1 MDHLVHLIKHCK
13 MTLLSIAI
21 LITSLFS
28 STATV
33 LATTPRSGVA
43 AGEVQVTG
51 VTVNKNDV
59 KAGQKVNVG
68 ITFEGGQ
75 NVQPGKTITIDLPQ
89 NTTNLAGLH
98 GVTGT
103 INIDGTYN
111 GQIVKNVATAT
122 ISADKVTIKFNDSV
136 TQLPN
141 GFTGNFHFDA
151 EAQAAQSSTDKKQPV
166 TININGHT
174 VVINVETGTTP
185 VGPGVSSLKPVD
197 VSKLYINKGGY
208 FGKDGKIN
216 WGIDGTTPAPISSDV
231 TITDTPSGNIKAPI
245 DPNSW
250 TIRVTAANGLSQ
262 FFTLQQ
268 AKDELRA
275 KVTFDQKG
283 GFTAV
288 FPADVLQN
296 TKWHIQYQA
305 VPEKTP
311 TNGDT
316 FDNHAQIKY
325 DQIVKDT
332 DKTVQY
338 KQNMGGEIVGFD
350 SGNLTLQKQ
359 DGDTKVLLSGAQF
372 TLYKDGTV
380 VDTKTT
386 GKDGKVVFNNLTDGN
401 YTLKETKVPAGY
413 QVSNKEYHFTI
424 SKGQLTNS
432 DLPKN
437 FILPNYKMASSSS
450 AVKSSSKASSKKS
463 SSAKSSS
470 VESSSKKSSAV
481 KSSSKASSK
490 KSSAVKSSSKASSK
504 KSSAVKSSSKA
515 SSKKSSSA
523 KSSSV
528 ESSSKKSSAVKS
540 SSKASSK
547 KSSAVKSSSKAS
559 SKKSSSA
566 KSSSVESSSKK
577 SSAVK
582 SSSKASSKKSSV
594 VKSSSKAS
602 SKKSSAVKSSSKAS
616 SKKSSAVKSS
626 SKASSKKS
634 SAVKSSSKASS
645 KKSSAVKSSSEA
657 SSKKS
662 SVVKSSSK
670 ASSKKS
676 SAVKSSS
683 KASSKKSSSAKSSS
697 VESSSSKKA
706 SSESSVSVVVSNSSS
721 IKKGSEHHR
730 TDHSRSMNTK
740 SSLVSSSS
748 KKNTEKSSSVES
760 SSKKNTEK
768 SSSVAST
775 SSSKKNTEES
785 SVMSSSTNGSAKESS
800 TNDHKQGSSESNGKE
815 AQSSNGHKAGVVV
828 TNNNNGNGNN
838 TGHGQG
844 NGRGNGNGN
853 GSSYGSGL
861 PQTGETQLTISL
873 IAGVAI
879 LAGVAGATVLNK
891 KKK

>member
-1 MDHLVHLIKHCK
+1 

-43 AGEVQVTG
+43 AGDVQVTG

-111 GQIVKNVATAT
+111 GQTVKDVATAT
-122 ISADKVTIKFNDSV
+122 ISADKVTIKFNQSV

-151 EAQAAQSSTDKKQPV
+151 EAEAAQNSSDQKQPV
-166 TININGHT
+166 TIDINGHT
-174 VVINVETGTTP
+174 VVINVEHNTTP
-185 VGPGVSSLKPVD
+185 VGPGVSSLTPVD
-197 VSKLYINKGGY
+197 VSKVYINKGGY

-245 DPNSW
+245 NPSSW
-250 TIRVTAANGLSQ
+250 TIRVTAADGLSQ
-262 FFTLQQ
+262 LFTLQQ

-275 KVTFDQKG
+275 KITFDQNG

-288 FPADVLQN
+288 FPADVLEN

-305 VPEKTP
+305 VPTKTP
-311 TNGDT
+311 TNGDS

-338 KQNMGGEIVGFD
+338 KQNMGGAIAGFD
-350 SGNLTLQKQ
+350 SGKLTIEKQ
-359 DGDTKVLLSGAQF
+359 DGNTKVLLPGAQF
-372 TLYKDGTV
+372 TLYKDGAV
-380 VDTKTT
+380 VSTQTT
-386 GKDGKVVFNNLTDGN
+386 DKSGKAVFNNLTDGN
-401 YTLKETKVPAGY
+401 YTLKETKAPAGY
-413 QVSNKEYHFTI
+413 QLSNKEYHFTI

-432 DLPKN
+432 DLPKS

-450 AVKSSSKASSKKS
+450 AAS
-463 SSAKSSS
+463 
-470 VESSSKKSSAV
+470 
-481 KSSSKASSK
+481 SSSKASSK

-504 KSSAVKSSSKA
+504 TSSAVKSSSKA
-515 SSKKSSSA
+515 SSKTSSAVKSSSNA
-523 KSSSV
+523 SSKKSSSVKSSSV
-528 ESSSKKSSAVKS
+528 ESSSKKSSSV
-540 SSKASSK
+540 
-547 KSSAVKSSSKAS
+547 
-559 SKKSSSA
+559 
-566 KSSSVESSSKK
+566 KSSSVE
-577 SSAVK
+577 
-582 SSSKASSKKSSV
+582 
-594 VKSSSKAS
+594 
-602 SKKSSAVKSSSKAS
+602 
-616 SKKSSAVKSS
+616 
-626 SKASSKKS
+626 
-634 SAVKSSSKASS
+634 
-645 KKSSAVKSSSEA
+645 
-657 SSKKS
+657 
-662 SVVKSSSK
+662 
-670 ASSKKS
+670 
-676 SAVKSSS
+676 
-683 KASSKKSSSAKSSS
+683 
-697 VESSSSKKA
+697 
-706 SSESSVSVVVSNSSS
+706 
-721 IKKGSEHHR
+721 
-730 TDHSRSMNTK
+730 
-740 SSLVSSSS
+740 SSS

-768 SSSVAST
+768 SSSVE
-775 SSSKKNTEES
+775 SSSKKNTEKSSSVES
-785 SVMSSSTNGSAKESS
+785 SSKKSSSVKSSSVESSSKKSSSVKSSSVESSSKKNTEKSSSVVSSSTNGSAKESS
-800 TNDHKQGSSESNGKE
+800 ASGHKQELSSVSNGKE
-815 AQSSNGHKAGVVV
+815 GQSSNGHKAGVVV
-828 TNNNNGNGNN
+828 TNNNNGKGNN
-838 TGHGQG
+838 TGNGQG
-844 NGRGNGNGN
+844 NGNGSGNGNGN

-879 LAGVAGATVLNK
+879 LAGVAGAAVLNK
-891 KKK
+891 KKR

>member
-515 SSKKSSSA
+515 SSKKSS
-523 KSSSV
+523 
-528 ESSSKKSSAVKS
+528 
-540 SSKASSK
+540 
-547 KSSAVKSSSKAS
+547 AVKSSSKAS

-566 KSSSVESSSKK
+566 KSSSVES
-577 SSAVK
+577 
-582 SSSKASSKKSSV
+582 
-594 VKSSSKAS
+594 S

>member
-1 MDHLVHLIKHCK
+1 MDHLAHLIKHCK

-43 AGEVQVTG
+43 AGDVQVTG

-111 GQIVKNVATAT
+111 GQTVKDVATAT
-122 ISADKVTIKFNDSV
+122 ISADKVTIKFNQSV

-151 EAQAAQSSTDKKQPV
+151 EAEAAQNSSDQKQPV
-166 TININGHT
+166 TIDINGHT
-174 VVINVETGTTP
+174 VVINVEHNTTP
-185 VGPGVSSLKPVD
+185 VGPGVSSLTPVD
-197 VSKLYINKGGY
+197 VSKVYINKGGY

-245 DPNSW
+245 NPSSW
-250 TIRVTAANGLSQ
+250 TIRVTAADGLSQ
-262 FFTLQQ
+262 LFTLQQ

-275 KVTFDQKG
+275 KITFDQNG

-288 FPADVLQN
+288 FPADVLEN

-305 VPEKTP
+305 VPTKTP
-311 TNGDT
+311 TNGDS

-338 KQNMGGEIVGFD
+338 KQNMGGAIAGFD
-350 SGNLTLQKQ
+350 SGKLTIEKQ
-359 DGDTKVLLSGAQF
+359 DGNTKVLLPGAQF
-372 TLYKDGTV
+372 TLYKDGAV
-380 VDTKTT
+380 VSTQTT
-386 GKDGKVVFNNLTDGN
+386 DKSGKAVFNNLTDGN
-401 YTLKETKVPAGY
+401 YTLKETKAPAGY
-413 QVSNKEYHFTI
+413 QLSNKEYHFTI

-432 DLPKN
+432 DLPKS

-450 AVKSSSKASSKKS
+450 AVKSSSNASSKTSSAVKSSSNASSKTSSAVKSSSNASSKKS
-463 SSAKSSS
+463 SAVKSSS
-470 VESSSKKSSAV
+470 NASSKTSSAV

-515 SSKKSSSA
+515 SSKTSSAVKSSS
-523 KSSSV
+523 KV
-528 ESSSKKSSAVKS
+528 SSKTSSAVKS
-540 SSKASSK
+540 SSKASGKTSSAVKSSSK
-547 KSSAVKSSSKAS
+547 ALSKTSSAVKSSSKALSKTSSAVKSSSKAS
-559 SKKSSSA
+559 SKKSSSV

-577 SSAVK
+577 SS
-582 SSSKASSKKSSV
+582 SV
-594 VKSSSKAS
+594 
-602 SKKSSAVKSSSKAS
+602 
-616 SKKSSAVKSS
+616 
-626 SKASSKKS
+626 
-634 SAVKSSSKASS
+634 
-645 KKSSAVKSSSEA
+645 
-657 SSKKS
+657 
-662 SVVKSSSK
+662 
-670 ASSKKS
+670 
-676 SAVKSSS
+676 
-683 KASSKKSSSAKSSS
+683 KSSS
-697 VESSSSKKA
+697 VE
-706 SSESSVSVVVSNSSS
+706 
-721 IKKGSEHHR
+721 
-730 TDHSRSMNTK
+730 
-740 SSLVSSSS
+740 SSS

-768 SSSVAST
+768 SSSVVP
-775 SSSKKNTEES
+775 SSKKNTEKSS
-785 SVMSSSTNGSAKESS
+785 SVVSSSTNGSAKESS
-800 TNDHKQGSSESNGKE
+800 ASGHKQELSSVSNGKE
-815 AQSSNGHKAGVVV
+815 GQSSNGHKAGVVV
-828 TNNNNGNGNN
+828 TNNNNGKGNN
-838 TGHGQG
+838 TGNGQG
-844 NGRGNGNGN
+844 NGNGSGNGNGN

-879 LAGVAGATVLNK
+879 LAGVAGAAVLNK
-891 KKK
+891 KKR

>member
-1 MDHLVHLIKHCK
+1 MDHLAHLIKHCK

-43 AGEVQVTG
+43 AGDVQVTG

-111 GQIVKNVATAT
+111 GQTVKDVATAT
-122 ISADKVTIKFNDSV
+122 ISADKVTIKFNQSV

-151 EAQAAQSSTDKKQPV
+151 EAEAAQNSSDQKQSV
-166 TININGHT
+166 TIDINGHT
-174 VVINVETGTTP
+174 VVINVEHNTTP
-185 VGPGVSSLKPVD
+185 VGPGVSSLTPVD
-197 VSKLYINKGGY
+197 VSKVYINKGGY

-245 DPNSW
+245 NPSSW
-250 TIRVTAANGLSQ
+250 TIRVTAADGLSQ
-262 FFTLQQ
+262 LFTLQQ

-275 KVTFDQKG
+275 KITFDQNG

-288 FPADVLQN
+288 FPADVLEN

-305 VPEKTP
+305 VPTKTP
-311 TNGDT
+311 TNGDS

-338 KQNMGGEIVGFD
+338 KQNMGGAIAGFD
-350 SGNLTLQKQ
+350 SGKLTIEKQ
-359 DGDTKVLLSGAQF
+359 DGNTKVLLPGAQF
-372 TLYKDGTV
+372 TLYKDGAV
-380 VDTKTT
+380 VSTQTT
-386 GKDGKVVFNNLTDGN
+386 DKSGKAVFNNLTDGN
-401 YTLKETKVPAGY
+401 YTLKETKAPAGY
-413 QVSNKEYHFTI
+413 QLSNKEYHFTI

-432 DLPKN
+432 DLPKS
-437 FILPNYKMASSSS
+437 FILPNYKMASSSSAASSSSKASSKTSSAVKSSSKASSKTSS

-463 SSAKSSS
+463 SSVKSSS
-470 VESSSKKSSAV
+470 VESSSKKSSSV
-481 KSSSKASSK
+481 
-490 KSSAVKSSSKASSK
+490 
-504 KSSAVKSSSKA
+504 
-515 SSKKSSSA
+515 

-528 ESSSKKSSAVKS
+528 E
-540 SSKASSK
+540 
-547 KSSAVKSSSKAS
+547 
-559 SKKSSSA
+559 
-566 KSSSVESSSKK
+566 
-577 SSAVK
+577 
-582 SSSKASSKKSSV
+582 
-594 VKSSSKAS
+594 
-602 SKKSSAVKSSSKAS
+602 
-616 SKKSSAVKSS
+616 
-626 SKASSKKS
+626 
-634 SAVKSSSKASS
+634 
-645 KKSSAVKSSSEA
+645 
-657 SSKKS
+657 
-662 SVVKSSSK
+662 
-670 ASSKKS
+670 
-676 SAVKSSS
+676 
-683 KASSKKSSSAKSSS
+683 
-697 VESSSSKKA
+697 
-706 SSESSVSVVVSNSSS
+706 
-721 IKKGSEHHR
+721 
-730 TDHSRSMNTK
+730 
-740 SSLVSSSS
+740 SSS

-768 SSSVAST
+768 SSSVV
-775 SSSKKNTEES
+775 SSSKKNTEKSSSVES
-785 SVMSSSTNGSAKESS
+785 SSKKNTEKSSSVESSSKKNTEKSSSVVPSSKKNTEKSSSVVSSSTNGSAKESS
-800 TNDHKQGSSESNGKE
+800 ASGHKQELSSVSNGKE
-815 AQSSNGHKAGVVV
+815 GQSSNGHKAGVVV
-828 TNNNNGNGNN
+828 TNNNNGKGNN
-838 TGHGQG
+838 TGNGQG
-844 NGRGNGNGN
+844 NGNGSGNGNGN

-879 LAGVAGATVLNK
+879 LAGVAGAAVLNK
-891 KKK
+891 KKR

>member
-1 MDHLVHLIKHCK
+1 MDHLAHLIKHCK

-43 AGEVQVTG
+43 AGDVQVTG

-111 GQIVKNVATAT
+111 GQTVKDVATAT
-122 ISADKVTIKFNDSV
+122 ISADKVTIKFNQSV

-151 EAQAAQSSTDKKQPV
+151 EAEAAQNSSDQKQPV
-166 TININGHT
+166 TIDINGHT
-174 VVINVETGTTP
+174 VVINVEHNTTP
-185 VGPGVSSLKPVD
+185 VGPGVSSLTPVD
-197 VSKLYINKGGY
+197 VSKVYINKGGY

-245 DPNSW
+245 NPSSW
-250 TIRVTAANGLSQ
+250 TIRVTAADGLSQ
-262 FFTLQQ
+262 LFTLQQ

-275 KVTFDQKG
+275 KITFDQNG

-288 FPADVLQN
+288 FPADVLEN

-305 VPEKTP
+305 VPTKTP
-311 TNGDT
+311 TNGDS

-338 KQNMGGEIVGFD
+338 KQNMGGAIAGFD
-350 SGNLTLQKQ
+350 SGKLTIEKQ
-359 DGDTKVLLSGAQF
+359 DGNTKVLLPGAQF
-372 TLYKDGTV
+372 TLYKDGAV
-380 VDTKTT
+380 VSTQTT
-386 GKDGKVVFNNLTDGN
+386 DKSGKAVFNNLTDGN
-401 YTLKETKVPAGY
+401 YTLKETKAPAGY
-413 QVSNKEYHFTI
+413 QLSNKEYHFTI

-432 DLPKN
+432 DLPKS
-437 FILPNYKMASSSS
+437 FILPNYKMASSSSAASSSSKASSKTSS

-463 SSAKSSS
+463 SSVKSSS
-470 VESSSKKSSAV
+470 VESSSKKSSSV
-481 KSSSKASSK
+481 
-490 KSSAVKSSSKASSK
+490 
-504 KSSAVKSSSKA
+504 
-515 SSKKSSSA
+515 

-528 ESSSKKSSAVKS
+528 E
-540 SSKASSK
+540 
-547 KSSAVKSSSKAS
+547 
-559 SKKSSSA
+559 
-566 KSSSVESSSKK
+566 
-577 SSAVK
+577 
-582 SSSKASSKKSSV
+582 
-594 VKSSSKAS
+594 
-602 SKKSSAVKSSSKAS
+602 
-616 SKKSSAVKSS
+616 
-626 SKASSKKS
+626 
-634 SAVKSSSKASS
+634 
-645 KKSSAVKSSSEA
+645 
-657 SSKKS
+657 
-662 SVVKSSSK
+662 
-670 ASSKKS
+670 
-676 SAVKSSS
+676 
-683 KASSKKSSSAKSSS
+683 
-697 VESSSSKKA
+697 
-706 SSESSVSVVVSNSSS
+706 
-721 IKKGSEHHR
+721 
-730 TDHSRSMNTK
+730 
-740 SSLVSSSS
+740 SSS

-768 SSSVAST
+768 SSSVV
-775 SSSKKNTEES
+775 SSSKKNTEKSS
-785 SVMSSSTNGSAKESS
+785 SVVSSSTNGSAKESS
-800 TNDHKQGSSESNGKE
+800 ASGHKQELSSVSNGKE
-815 AQSSNGHKAGVVV
+815 GQSSNGHKAGVVV
-828 TNNNNGNGNN
+828 TNNNNGKGNN
-838 TGHGQG
+838 TGNGQG
-844 NGRGNGNGN
+844 NGNGSGNGNGN

-879 LAGVAGATVLNK
+879 LAGVAGAAVLNK
-891 KKK
+891 KKR

>member
-75 NVQPGKTITIDLPQ
+75 NIQPGKTITIDLPQ

-185 VGPGVSSLKPVD
+185 VGPGVSSLRPVD

-401 YTLKETKVPAGY
+401 YTLKETKAPAGY

-437 FILPNYKMASSSS
+437 FILPNYKMASSASAVKSSSKASSSKASSKKSS
-450 AVKSSSKASSKKS
+450 AVKSSSKASSKKSSSAKSSSVESSSKKS

-490 KSSAVKSSSKASSK
+490 KSSAVKSS
-504 KSSAVKSSSKA
+504 
-515 SSKKSSSA
+515 
-523 KSSSV
+523 
-528 ESSSKKSSAVKS
+528 
-540 SSKASSK
+540 
-547 KSSAVKSSSKAS
+547 
-559 SKKSSSA
+559 
-566 KSSSVESSSKK
+566 
-577 SSAVK
+577 
-582 SSSKASSKKSSV
+582 
-594 VKSSSKAS
+594 
-602 SKKSSAVKSSSKAS
+602 
-616 SKKSSAVKSS
+616 
-626 SKASSKKS
+626 
-634 SAVKSSSKASS
+634 
-645 KKSSAVKSSSEA
+645 
-657 SSKKS
+657 
-662 SVVKSSSK
+662 
-670 ASSKKS
+670 
-676 SAVKSSS
+676 
-683 KASSKKSSSAKSSS
+683 
-697 VESSSSKKA
+697 
-706 SSESSVSVVVSNSSS
+706 
-721 IKKGSEHHR
+721 
-730 TDHSRSMNTK
+730 
-740 SSLVSSSS
+740 
-748 KKNTEKSSSVES
+748 
-760 SSKKNTEK
+760 
-768 SSSVAST
+768 
-775 SSSKKNTEES
+775 
-785 SVMSSSTNGSAKESS
+785 
-800 TNDHKQGSSESNGKE
+800 
-815 AQSSNGHKAGVVV
+815 
-828 TNNNNGNGNN
+828 
-838 TGHGQG
+838 
-844 NGRGNGNGN
+844 
-853 GSSYGSGL
+853 
-861 PQTGETQLTISL
+861 
-873 IAGVAI
+873 
-879 LAGVAGATVLNK
+879 
-891 KKK
+891 

>member
-185 VGPGVSSLKPVD
+185 VGPGVSSLRPVD

-401 YTLKETKVPAGY
+401 YTLKETKAPAGY

-450 AVKSSSKASSKKS
+450 AVKSSSKASSKKSSAVKSSSKASSKKSSAVKSSSKASSKKSSAVKSSSKASSKKSSAVKSSSKASSSKASSKKS

-515 SSKKSSSA
+515 SSKKSS
-523 KSSSV
+523 
-528 ESSSKKSSAVKS
+528 
-540 SSKASSK
+540 
-547 KSSAVKSSSKAS
+547 
-559 SKKSSSA
+559 
-566 KSSSVESSSKK
+566 
-577 SSAVK
+577 
-582 SSSKASSKKSSV
+582 
-594 VKSSSKAS
+594 
-602 SKKSSAVKSSSKAS
+602 AVKSSSKAS

-645 KKSSAVKSSSEA
+645 
-657 SSKKS
+657 
-662 SVVKSSSK
+662 
-670 ASSKKS
+670 
-676 SAVKSSS
+676 
-683 KASSKKSSSAKSSS
+683 AKSSS
-697 VESSSSKKA
+697 VESSSSKKT

-785 SVMSSSTNGSAKESS
+785 SVVSSSKKNAEKSSSVESSSKKNTEESSVMSSSTNGSAKESS
-800 TNDHKQGSSESNGKE
+800 ANDHKQGSSESDGKE

>member
-185 VGPGVSSLKPVD
+185 VGPGVSSLRPVD

-401 YTLKETKVPAGY
+401 YTLKETKAPAGY

-463 SSAKSSS
+463 SA
-470 VESSSKKSSAV
+470 A

-490 KSSAVKSSSKASSK
+490 KSSAAKSSSKASSK

-528 ESSSKKSSAVKS
+528 ES
-540 SSKASSK
+540 
-547 KSSAVKSSSKAS
+547 
-559 SKKSSSA
+559 
-566 KSSSVESSSKK
+566 
-577 SSAVK
+577 
-582 SSSKASSKKSSV
+582 
-594 VKSSSKAS
+594 
-602 SKKSSAVKSSSKAS
+602 
-616 SKKSSAVKSS
+616 
-626 SKASSKKS
+626 
-634 SAVKSSSKASS
+634 
-645 KKSSAVKSSSEA
+645 
-657 SSKKS
+657 
-662 SVVKSSSK
+662 
-670 ASSKKS
+670 
-676 SAVKSSS
+676 
-683 KASSKKSSSAKSSS
+683 SSKKSSSAKSSS

-775 SSSKKNTEES
+775 SSSNKNTEES

-800 TNDHKQGSSESNGKE
+800 ANDHKQGSSESNGKE

>member
-1 MDHLVHLIKHCK
+1 M
-13 MTLLSIAI
+13 
-21 LITSLFS
+21 
-28 STATV
+28 
-33 LATTPRSGVA
+33 
-43 AGEVQVTG
+43 
-51 VTVNKNDV
+51 
-59 KAGQKVNVG
+59 
-68 ITFEGGQ
+68 
-75 NVQPGKTITIDLPQ
+75 
-89 NTTNLAGLH
+89 
-98 GVTGT
+98 
-103 INIDGTYN
+103 
-111 GQIVKNVATAT
+111 
-122 ISADKVTIKFNDSV
+122 
-136 TQLPN
+136 PN

-185 VGPGVSSLKPVD
+185 VGPGVSSLRPVD

-401 YTLKETKVPAGY
+401 YTLKETKAPAGY

-463 SSAKSSS
+463 S
-470 VESSSKKSSAV
+470 
-481 KSSSKASSK
+481 
-490 KSSAVKSSSKASSK
+490 
-504 KSSAVKSSSKA
+504 AVKSSSKA

-540 SSKASSK
+540 SSKA
-547 KSSAVKSSSKAS
+547 
-559 SKKSSSA
+559 
-566 KSSSVESSSKK
+566 
-577 SSAVK
+577 
-582 SSSKASSKKSSV
+582 
-594 VKSSSKAS
+594 
-602 SKKSSAVKSSSKAS
+602 
-616 SKKSSAVKSS
+616 
-626 SKASSKKS
+626 
-634 SAVKSSSKASS
+634 
-645 KKSSAVKSSSEA
+645 
-657 SSKKS
+657 
-662 SVVKSSSK
+662 
-670 ASSKKS
+670 
-676 SAVKSSS
+676 
-683 KASSKKSSSAKSSS
+683 SSAKSSS

-768 SSSVAST
+768 SSSVESSSKKNT
-775 SSSKKNTEES
+775 EKSSSVESSSKKNTEES

-800 TNDHKQGSSESNGKE
+800 ANDHKQGSSESDGKE

>member
-185 VGPGVSSLKPVD
+185 VGPGVSSLRPVD

-401 YTLKETKVPAGY
+401 YTLKETKAPAGY

-463 SSAKSSS
+463 SA
-470 VESSSKKSSAV
+470 A
-481 KSSSKASSK
+481 
-490 KSSAVKSSSKASSK
+490 
-504 KSSAVKSSSKA
+504 
-515 SSKKSSSA
+515 
-523 KSSSV
+523 
-528 ESSSKKSSAVKS
+528 
-540 SSKASSK
+540 
-547 KSSAVKSSSKAS
+547 
-559 SKKSSSA
+559 
-566 KSSSVESSSKK
+566 
-577 SSAVK
+577 
-582 SSSKASSKKSSV
+582 
-594 VKSSSKAS
+594 KSSSKAS

-634 SAVKSSSKASS
+634 SAAKSSSKASS
-645 KKSSAVKSSSEA
+645 KKSSSAKSSSVE
-657 SSKKS
+657 S
-662 SVVKSSSK
+662 
-670 ASSKKS
+670 
-676 SAVKSSS
+676 
-683 KASSKKSSSAKSSS
+683 SSKKSSSAKSSS

-775 SSSKKNTEES
+775 SSSNKNTEES

-800 TNDHKQGSSESNGKE
+800 ANDHKQGSSESNGKE

-844 NGRGNGNGN
+844 NGRGNGKGN

>member
-185 VGPGVSSLKPVD
+185 VGPGVSSLRPVD

-401 YTLKETKVPAGY
+401 YTLKETKAPAGY

-463 SSAKSSS
+463 SA
-470 VESSSKKSSAV
+470 A

-490 KSSAVKSSSKASSK
+490 KSSAA
-504 KSSAVKSSSKA
+504 KSSSKA

-528 ESSSKKSSAVKS
+528 ES
-540 SSKASSK
+540 
-547 KSSAVKSSSKAS
+547 
-559 SKKSSSA
+559 
-566 KSSSVESSSKK
+566 
-577 SSAVK
+577 
-582 SSSKASSKKSSV
+582 
-594 VKSSSKAS
+594 
-602 SKKSSAVKSSSKAS
+602 
-616 SKKSSAVKSS
+616 
-626 SKASSKKS
+626 
-634 SAVKSSSKASS
+634 
-645 KKSSAVKSSSEA
+645 
-657 SSKKS
+657 
-662 SVVKSSSK
+662 
-670 ASSKKS
+670 
-676 SAVKSSS
+676 
-683 KASSKKSSSAKSSS
+683 SSKKSSSAKSSS

-775 SSSKKNTEES
+775 SSSNKNTEES

-800 TNDHKQGSSESNGKE
+800 ANDHKQGSSESNGKE

-844 NGRGNGNGN
+844 NGRGNGKGN

>member
-1 MDHLVHLIKHCK
+1 

-43 AGEVQVTG
+43 AGDVQVTG

-111 GQIVKNVATAT
+111 GQTVKDVATAT
-122 ISADKVTIKFNDSV
+122 ISADKVTIKFNQSV

-151 EAQAAQSSTDKKQPV
+151 EAEAAQNSSDQKQPV
-166 TININGHT
+166 TIDINGHT
-174 VVINVETGTTP
+174 VVINVEHNTTP
-185 VGPGVSSLKPVD
+185 VGPGVSSLTPVD
-197 VSKLYINKGGY
+197 VSKVYINKGGY

-245 DPNSW
+245 NPSSW
-250 TIRVTAANGLSQ
+250 TIRVTAADGLSQ
-262 FFTLQQ
+262 LFTLQQ

-275 KVTFDQKG
+275 KITFDQNG

-288 FPADVLQN
+288 FPADVLEN

-305 VPEKTP
+305 VPTKTP
-311 TNGDT
+311 TNGDS

-338 KQNMGGEIVGFD
+338 KQNMGGAIAGFD
-350 SGNLTLQKQ
+350 SGKLTIEKQ
-359 DGDTKVLLSGAQF
+359 DGNTKVLLPGAQF
-372 TLYKDGTV
+372 TLYKDGAV
-380 VDTKTT
+380 VSTQTT
-386 GKDGKVVFNNLTDGN
+386 DKSGKAVFNNLTDGN
-401 YTLKETKVPAGY
+401 YTLKETKAPAGY
-413 QVSNKEYHFTI
+413 QLSNKEYHFTI

-432 DLPKN
+432 DLPKS
-437 FILPNYKMASSSS
+437 FILPNYKMASSSSAASSSSKASSKTSSAVKSSSKASSKTSSAVKSSSKASSKTSSAVKSSSKASSKTSS

-463 SSAKSSS
+463 SSVKSSS
-470 VESSSKKSSAV
+470 VESSSKKSS
-481 KSSSKASSK
+481 
-490 KSSAVKSSSKASSK
+490 
-504 KSSAVKSSSKA
+504 
-515 SSKKSSSA
+515 
-523 KSSSV
+523 SV
-528 ESSSKKSSAVKS
+528 E
-540 SSKASSK
+540 
-547 KSSAVKSSSKAS
+547 
-559 SKKSSSA
+559 
-566 KSSSVESSSKK
+566 
-577 SSAVK
+577 
-582 SSSKASSKKSSV
+582 
-594 VKSSSKAS
+594 
-602 SKKSSAVKSSSKAS
+602 
-616 SKKSSAVKSS
+616 
-626 SKASSKKS
+626 
-634 SAVKSSSKASS
+634 
-645 KKSSAVKSSSEA
+645 
-657 SSKKS
+657 
-662 SVVKSSSK
+662 
-670 ASSKKS
+670 
-676 SAVKSSS
+676 
-683 KASSKKSSSAKSSS
+683 
-697 VESSSSKKA
+697 
-706 SSESSVSVVVSNSSS
+706 
-721 IKKGSEHHR
+721 
-730 TDHSRSMNTK
+730 
-740 SSLVSSSS
+740 SSS

-768 SSSVAST
+768 SSSVE
-775 SSSKKNTEES
+775 SSSKKNTEKSSSVVSSSKKNTEKSSSVVSSSKKNTEKSSSVES
-785 SVMSSSTNGSAKESS
+785 SSKKNTEKSSSVVSSSKKNTEKSSSVESSSKKNTEKSSSVESSSKKNTEKSSSVESSSKKNTEKSSSVESSSKKNTEKSSSVVPSSKKNTEKSSSVVSSSTNGSAKESS
-800 TNDHKQGSSESNGKE
+800 ASGHKQELSSVSNGKE
-815 AQSSNGHKAGVVV
+815 GQSSNGHKAGVVV
-828 TNNNNGNGNN
+828 TNNNNGKGNN
-838 TGHGQG
+838 TGNGQG
-844 NGRGNGNGN
+844 NGNGSGNGNGN

-879 LAGVAGATVLNK
+879 LAGVAGAAVLNK
-891 KKK
+891 KKR

>member
-1 MDHLVHLIKHCK
+1 MDHLAHLIKHCK

-43 AGEVQVTG
+43 AGDVQVTG

-111 GQIVKNVATAT
+111 GQTVKDVATAT
-122 ISADKVTIKFNDSV
+122 ISADKVTIKFNQSV

-151 EAQAAQSSTDKKQPV
+151 EAEAAQNSSDQKQPV
-166 TININGHT
+166 TIDINGHT
-174 VVINVETGTTP
+174 VVINVEHNTTP
-185 VGPGVSSLKPVD
+185 VGPGVSSLTPVD
-197 VSKLYINKGGY
+197 VSKVYINKGGY

-245 DPNSW
+245 NPSSW
-250 TIRVTAANGLSQ
+250 TIRVTAADGLSQ
-262 FFTLQQ
+262 LFTLQQ

-275 KVTFDQKG
+275 KITFDQNG

-288 FPADVLQN
+288 FPADVLEN

-305 VPEKTP
+305 VPTKTP
-311 TNGDT
+311 TNGDS

-338 KQNMGGEIVGFD
+338 KQNMGGAIAGFD
-350 SGNLTLQKQ
+350 SGKLTIEKQ
-359 DGDTKVLLSGAQF
+359 DGNTKVLLPGAQF
-372 TLYKDGTV
+372 TLYKDGAV
-380 VDTKTT
+380 VSTQTT
-386 GKDGKVVFNNLTDGN
+386 DKSGKAVFNNLTDGN
-401 YTLKETKVPAGY
+401 YTLKETKAPAGY
-413 QVSNKEYHFTI
+413 QLSNKEYHFTI

-432 DLPKN
+432 DLPKS
-437 FILPNYKMASSSS
+437 FILPNYKMASSSSAASSSSKASSKKSSAVKSSSKASSKTSSAVKSSSKASSKTSS

-463 SSAKSSS
+463 SAVKSSS
-470 VESSSKKSSAV
+470 NASSKTSSAV

-515 SSKKSSSA
+515 SSKTSSAVKSSNKASSKTSSAVKSSSKA
-523 KSSSV
+523 SSKTSSAVKSSSNASSKTSSAVKSSSNASSKTSSAVKSSNKASSKTSSAVKSSSNASSKTSSAVKSSSKASSKTSSAVKSSSNASSKKSSSVKSSSV
-528 ESSSKKSSAVKS
+528 ESSSKKSS
-540 SSKASSK
+540 
-547 KSSAVKSSSKAS
+547 
-559 SKKSSSA
+559 
-566 KSSSVESSSKK
+566 SV
-577 SSAVK
+577 
-582 SSSKASSKKSSV
+582 
-594 VKSSSKAS
+594 
-602 SKKSSAVKSSSKAS
+602 
-616 SKKSSAVKSS
+616 
-626 SKASSKKS
+626 
-634 SAVKSSSKASS
+634 
-645 KKSSAVKSSSEA
+645 
-657 SSKKS
+657 
-662 SVVKSSSK
+662 
-670 ASSKKS
+670 
-676 SAVKSSS
+676 
-683 KASSKKSSSAKSSS
+683 
-697 VESSSSKKA
+697 
-706 SSESSVSVVVSNSSS
+706 
-721 IKKGSEHHR
+721 
-730 TDHSRSMNTK
+730 
-740 SSLVSSSS
+740 
-748 KKNTEKSSSVES
+748 KSSSVES

-768 SSSVAST
+768 SSSV
-775 SSSKKNTEES
+775 
-785 SVMSSSTNGSAKESS
+785 VSSSTNGSAKESS
-800 TNDHKQGSSESNGKE
+800 ASGHKQELSSVSNGKE
-815 AQSSNGHKAGVVV
+815 GQSSNGHKAGVVV
-828 TNNNNGNGNN
+828 TNNNNGKGNN
-838 TGHGQG
+838 TGNGQG
-844 NGRGNGNGN
+844 NGNGSGNGNGN

-879 LAGVAGATVLNK
+879 LAGVAGAAVLNK
-891 KKK
+891 KKR

>member
-1 MDHLVHLIKHCK
+1 MDHLAHLIKHCK

-43 AGEVQVTG
+43 AGDVQVTG

-111 GQIVKNVATAT
+111 GQTVKDVATAT
-122 ISADKVTIKFNDSV
+122 ISADKVTIKFNQSV

-151 EAQAAQSSTDKKQPV
+151 EAEAAQNSSDQKQPV
-166 TININGHT
+166 TIDINGHT
-174 VVINVETGTTP
+174 VVINVEHNTTP
-185 VGPGVSSLKPVD
+185 VGPGVSSLTPVD
-197 VSKLYINKGGY
+197 VSKVYINKGGY

-245 DPNSW
+245 NPSSW
-250 TIRVTAANGLSQ
+250 TIRVTAADGLSQ
-262 FFTLQQ
+262 LFTLQQ

-275 KVTFDQKG
+275 KITFDQNG

-288 FPADVLQN
+288 FPADVLEN

-305 VPEKTP
+305 VPTKTP
-311 TNGDT
+311 TNGDS

-338 KQNMGGEIVGFD
+338 KQNMGGAIAGFD
-350 SGNLTLQKQ
+350 SGKLTIEKQ
-359 DGDTKVLLSGAQF
+359 DGNTKVLLPGAQF
-372 TLYKDGTV
+372 TLYKDGAV
-380 VDTKTT
+380 VSTQTT
-386 GKDGKVVFNNLTDGN
+386 DKSGKAVFNNLTDGN
-401 YTLKETKVPAGY
+401 YTLKETKAPAGY
-413 QVSNKEYHFTI
+413 QLSNKEYHFTI

-432 DLPKN
+432 DLPKS
-437 FILPNYKMASSSS
+437 FILPNYKMASSSSAASSSSKASSKTSSAVKSSSKASSKTSSAVKSSSKASSKTSSAVKSSSKASSKTSS

-463 SSAKSSS
+463 SSVKSSS
-470 VESSSKKSSAV
+470 VESSSKKSS
-481 KSSSKASSK
+481 
-490 KSSAVKSSSKASSK
+490 
-504 KSSAVKSSSKA
+504 
-515 SSKKSSSA
+515 
-523 KSSSV
+523 SV
-528 ESSSKKSSAVKS
+528 E
-540 SSKASSK
+540 
-547 KSSAVKSSSKAS
+547 
-559 SKKSSSA
+559 
-566 KSSSVESSSKK
+566 
-577 SSAVK
+577 
-582 SSSKASSKKSSV
+582 
-594 VKSSSKAS
+594 
-602 SKKSSAVKSSSKAS
+602 
-616 SKKSSAVKSS
+616 
-626 SKASSKKS
+626 
-634 SAVKSSSKASS
+634 
-645 KKSSAVKSSSEA
+645 
-657 SSKKS
+657 
-662 SVVKSSSK
+662 
-670 ASSKKS
+670 
-676 SAVKSSS
+676 
-683 KASSKKSSSAKSSS
+683 
-697 VESSSSKKA
+697 
-706 SSESSVSVVVSNSSS
+706 
-721 IKKGSEHHR
+721 
-730 TDHSRSMNTK
+730 
-740 SSLVSSSS
+740 SSS

-768 SSSVAST
+768 SSSVE
-775 SSSKKNTEES
+775 SSSKKNTEKSSSVVSSSKKNTEKSSSVVSSSKKNTEKSSSVES
-785 SVMSSSTNGSAKESS
+785 SSKKNTEKSSSVVSSSKKNTEKSSSVESSSKKNTEKSSSVESSSKKNTEKSSSVESSSKKNTEKSSSVVPSSKKNTEKSSSVVSSSTNGSAKESS
-800 TNDHKQGSSESNGKE
+800 ASGHKQELSSVSNGKE
-815 AQSSNGHKAGVVV
+815 GQSSNGHKAGVVV
-828 TNNNNGNGNN
+828 TNNNNGKGNN
-838 TGHGQG
+838 TGNGQG
-844 NGRGNGNGN
+844 NGNGSGNGNGN

-879 LAGVAGATVLNK
+879 LAGVAGAAVLNK
-891 KKK
+891 KKR

>member
-1 MDHLVHLIKHCK
+1 MDHLAHLIKHCK

-43 AGEVQVTG
+43 AGDVQVTG

-111 GQIVKNVATAT
+111 GQTVKDVATAT
-122 ISADKVTIKFNDSV
+122 ISADKVTIKFNQSV

-151 EAQAAQSSTDKKQPV
+151 EAEAAQNSSDQKQPV
-166 TININGHT
+166 TIDINGHT
-174 VVINVETGTTP
+174 VVINVEHNTTP
-185 VGPGVSSLKPVD
+185 VGPGVSSLTPVD
-197 VSKLYINKGGY
+197 VSKVYINKGGY

-245 DPNSW
+245 NPSSW
-250 TIRVTAANGLSQ
+250 TIRVTAADGLSQ
-262 FFTLQQ
+262 LFTLQQ

-275 KVTFDQKG
+275 KITFDQNG

-288 FPADVLQN
+288 FPADVLEN

-305 VPEKTP
+305 VPTKTP
-311 TNGDT
+311 TNGDS

-338 KQNMGGEIVGFD
+338 KQNMGGAIAGFD
-350 SGNLTLQKQ
+350 SGKLTIEKQ
-359 DGDTKVLLSGAQF
+359 DGNTKVLLPGAQF
-372 TLYKDGTV
+372 TLYKDGAV
-380 VDTKTT
+380 VSTQTT
-386 GKDGKVVFNNLTDGN
+386 DKSGKAVFNNLTDGN
-401 YTLKETKVPAGY
+401 YTLKETKAPAGY
-413 QVSNKEYHFTI
+413 QLSNKEYHFTI

-432 DLPKN
+432 DLPKS
-437 FILPNYKMASSSS
+437 FILPNYKMASSSSAASSSSKASSKTSSAVKSSSKASSKTSSAVKSSSKASSKTSSAVKSSSKASSKTSS

-463 SSAKSSS
+463 SSVKSSS
-470 VESSSKKSSAV
+470 VESSSKKSS
-481 KSSSKASSK
+481 
-490 KSSAVKSSSKASSK
+490 
-504 KSSAVKSSSKA
+504 
-515 SSKKSSSA
+515 
-523 KSSSV
+523 SV
-528 ESSSKKSSAVKS
+528 E
-540 SSKASSK
+540 
-547 KSSAVKSSSKAS
+547 
-559 SKKSSSA
+559 
-566 KSSSVESSSKK
+566 
-577 SSAVK
+577 
-582 SSSKASSKKSSV
+582 
-594 VKSSSKAS
+594 
-602 SKKSSAVKSSSKAS
+602 
-616 SKKSSAVKSS
+616 
-626 SKASSKKS
+626 
-634 SAVKSSSKASS
+634 
-645 KKSSAVKSSSEA
+645 
-657 SSKKS
+657 
-662 SVVKSSSK
+662 
-670 ASSKKS
+670 
-676 SAVKSSS
+676 
-683 KASSKKSSSAKSSS
+683 
-697 VESSSSKKA
+697 
-706 SSESSVSVVVSNSSS
+706 
-721 IKKGSEHHR
+721 
-730 TDHSRSMNTK
+730 
-740 SSLVSSSS
+740 SSS

-768 SSSVAST
+768 SSSVE
-775 SSSKKNTEES
+775 SSSKKNTEKSSSVVSSSKKNTEKSSSVVSSSKKNTEKSSSVES
-785 SVMSSSTNGSAKESS
+785 SSKKNTEKSSSVVSSSKKNTEKSSSVESSSKKNTEKSSSVESSSKKNTEKSSSVESSSKKNTEKSSSVESSSKKNTEKSSSVVPSSKKNTEKSSSVVSSSTNGSAKESS
-800 TNDHKQGSSESNGKE
+800 ASGHKQELSSVSNGKE
-815 AQSSNGHKAGVVV
+815 GQSSNGHKAGVVV
-828 TNNNNGNGNN
+828 TNNNNGKGNN
-838 TGHGQG
+838 TGNGQG
-844 NGRGNGNGN
+844 NGNGSGNGNGN

-879 LAGVAGATVLNK
+879 LAGVAGAAVLNK
-891 KKK
+891 KKR

>member
-470 VESSSKKSSAV
+470 VESSS
-481 KSSSKASSK
+481 
-490 KSSAVKSSSKASSK
+490 
-504 KSSAVKSSSKA
+504 
-515 SSKKSSSA
+515 
-523 KSSSV
+523 
-528 ESSSKKSSAVKS
+528 
-540 SSKASSK
+540 
-547 KSSAVKSSSKAS
+547 
-559 SKKSSSA
+559 
-566 KSSSVESSSKK
+566 
-577 SSAVK
+577 
-582 SSSKASSKKSSV
+582 
-594 VKSSSKAS
+594 
-602 SKKSSAVKSSSKAS
+602 
-616 SKKSSAVKSS
+616 
-626 SKASSKKS
+626 
-634 SAVKSSSKASS
+634 
-645 KKSSAVKSSSEA
+645 
-657 SSKKS
+657 
-662 SVVKSSSK
+662 
-670 ASSKKS
+670 
-676 SAVKSSS
+676 
-683 KASSKKSSSAKSSS
+683 
-697 VESSSSKKA
+697 SKKA

>member
-1 MDHLVHLIKHCK
+1 MDHLAHLIKHCK

-43 AGEVQVTG
+43 AGDVQVTG

-111 GQIVKNVATAT
+111 GQTVKDVATAT
-122 ISADKVTIKFNDSV
+122 ISADKVTIKFNQSV

-151 EAQAAQSSTDKKQPV
+151 EAEAAQNSSDQKQSV
-166 TININGHT
+166 IIDINGHT
-174 VVINVETGTTP
+174 VVINVEHNTTP
-185 VGPGVSSLKPVD
+185 VGPGVSSLTPVD
-197 VSKLYINKGGY
+197 VSKVYINKGGY

-245 DPNSW
+245 NPSSW
-250 TIRVTAANGLSQ
+250 TIRVTAADGLSQ
-262 FFTLQQ
+262 LFTLQQ

-275 KVTFDQKG
+275 KITFDQNG

-288 FPADVLQN
+288 FPADVLEN

-305 VPEKTP
+305 VPTKTP
-311 TNGDT
+311 TNGDS

-338 KQNMGGEIVGFD
+338 KQNMGGAIAGFD
-350 SGNLTLQKQ
+350 SGKLTIEKQ
-359 DGDTKVLLSGAQF
+359 DGNTKVLLPGAQF
-372 TLYKDGTV
+372 TLYKDGAV
-380 VDTKTT
+380 VSTQTT
-386 GKDGKVVFNNLTDGN
+386 DKSGKAVFNNLTDGN
-401 YTLKETKVPAGY
+401 YTLKETKAPAGY
-413 QVSNKEYHFTI
+413 QLSNKEYHFTI

-432 DLPKN
+432 DLPKS

-450 AVKSSSKASSKKS
+450 AASSSSKASSKT
-463 SSAKSSS
+463 
-470 VESSSKKSSAV
+470 
-481 KSSSKASSK
+481 
-490 KSSAVKSSSKASSK
+490 SSAVKSSSKASSK

-515 SSKKSSSA
+515 SSKKSSSV

-528 ESSSKKSSAVKS
+528 E
-540 SSKASSK
+540 
-547 KSSAVKSSSKAS
+547 
-559 SKKSSSA
+559 
-566 KSSSVESSSKK
+566 
-577 SSAVK
+577 
-582 SSSKASSKKSSV
+582 
-594 VKSSSKAS
+594 
-602 SKKSSAVKSSSKAS
+602 
-616 SKKSSAVKSS
+616 
-626 SKASSKKS
+626 
-634 SAVKSSSKASS
+634 
-645 KKSSAVKSSSEA
+645 
-657 SSKKS
+657 
-662 SVVKSSSK
+662 
-670 ASSKKS
+670 
-676 SAVKSSS
+676 
-683 KASSKKSSSAKSSS
+683 
-697 VESSSSKKA
+697 
-706 SSESSVSVVVSNSSS
+706 
-721 IKKGSEHHR
+721 
-730 TDHSRSMNTK
+730 
-740 SSLVSSSS
+740 SSS

-768 SSSVAST
+768 SSSVE
-775 SSSKKNTEES
+775 SSSKKNTEKSSSVVSSSKKSSSVKSSSVES
-785 SVMSSSTNGSAKESS
+785 SSKKNTEKSSSVESSSKKNTEKSSSVVSSSKKNTEKSSSVESSSKKNTEKSSSVESSSKKNTEKSSSVVPSSKKNTEKSSSVVSSSTNGSAKESS
-800 TNDHKQGSSESNGKE
+800 ASGHKQELSSVSNGKE
-815 AQSSNGHKAGVVV
+815 GQSSNGHKAGVVV
-828 TNNNNGNGNN
+828 TNNNNGKGNN
-838 TGHGQG
+838 TGNGQG
-844 NGRGNGNGN
+844 NGNGSGNGNGN

-879 LAGVAGATVLNK
+879 LAGVAGAAVLNK
-891 KKK
+891 KKR

>member
-1 MDHLVHLIKHCK
+1 MDHLAHLIKHCK

-43 AGEVQVTG
+43 AGDVQVTG

-111 GQIVKNVATAT
+111 GQTVKDVATAT
-122 ISADKVTIKFNDSV
+122 ISADKVTIKFNQSV

-151 EAQAAQSSTDKKQPV
+151 EAEAAQNSSDQKQPV
-166 TININGHT
+166 TIDINGHT
-174 VVINVETGTTP
+174 VVINVEHNTTP
-185 VGPGVSSLKPVD
+185 VGPGVSSLTPVD
-197 VSKLYINKGGY
+197 VSKVYINKGGY

-245 DPNSW
+245 NPSSW
-250 TIRVTAANGLSQ
+250 TIRVTAADGLSQ
-262 FFTLQQ
+262 LFTLQQ

-275 KVTFDQKG
+275 KITFDQNG

-288 FPADVLQN
+288 FPADVLEN

-305 VPEKTP
+305 VPTKTP
-311 TNGDT
+311 TNGDS

-338 KQNMGGEIVGFD
+338 KQNMGGAIAGFD
-350 SGNLTLQKQ
+350 SGKLTIEKQ
-359 DGDTKVLLSGAQF
+359 DGNTKVLLPGAQF
-372 TLYKDGTV
+372 TLYKDGAV
-380 VDTKTT
+380 VSTQTT
-386 GKDGKVVFNNLTDGN
+386 DKSGKAVFNNLTDGN
-401 YTLKETKVPAGY
+401 YTLKETKAPAGY
-413 QVSNKEYHFTI
+413 QLSNKEYHFTI

-432 DLPKN
+432 DLPKS

-450 AVKSSSKASSKKS
+450 AAS
-463 SSAKSSS
+463 
-470 VESSSKKSSAV
+470 
-481 KSSSKASSK
+481 SSSKASSK

-504 KSSAVKSSSKA
+504 TSSAVKSSSKA
-515 SSKKSSSA
+515 SSKTSSAVKSSSNA
-523 KSSSV
+523 SSKKSSSVKSSSV
-528 ESSSKKSSAVKS
+528 ESSSKKSSSV
-540 SSKASSK
+540 
-547 KSSAVKSSSKAS
+547 
-559 SKKSSSA
+559 
-566 KSSSVESSSKK
+566 KSSSVE
-577 SSAVK
+577 
-582 SSSKASSKKSSV
+582 
-594 VKSSSKAS
+594 
-602 SKKSSAVKSSSKAS
+602 
-616 SKKSSAVKSS
+616 
-626 SKASSKKS
+626 
-634 SAVKSSSKASS
+634 
-645 KKSSAVKSSSEA
+645 
-657 SSKKS
+657 
-662 SVVKSSSK
+662 
-670 ASSKKS
+670 
-676 SAVKSSS
+676 
-683 KASSKKSSSAKSSS
+683 
-697 VESSSSKKA
+697 
-706 SSESSVSVVVSNSSS
+706 
-721 IKKGSEHHR
+721 
-730 TDHSRSMNTK
+730 
-740 SSLVSSSS
+740 SSS

-768 SSSVAST
+768 SSSVESSSKKSSSVKSSSVESSSKKSSSVKSSSVE
-775 SSSKKNTEES
+775 SSSKKNTEKSS
-785 SVMSSSTNGSAKESS
+785 SVVSSSTNGSAKESS
-800 TNDHKQGSSESNGKE
+800 ASGHKQELSSVSNGKE
-815 AQSSNGHKAGVVV
+815 GQSSNGHKAGVVV
-828 TNNNNGNGNN
+828 TNNNNGKGNN
-838 TGHGQG
+838 TGNGQG
-844 NGRGNGNGN
+844 NGNGSGNGNGN

-879 LAGVAGATVLNK
+879 LAGVAGAAVLNK
-891 KKK
+891 KKR

>member
-1 MDHLVHLIKHCK
+1 MDHLAHLIKHCK

-43 AGEVQVTG
+43 AGDVQVTG

-111 GQIVKNVATAT
+111 GQTVKDVATAT
-122 ISADKVTIKFNDSV
+122 ISADKVTIKFNQSV

-151 EAQAAQSSTDKKQPV
+151 EAEAAQNSSDQKQPV
-166 TININGHT
+166 TIDINGHT
-174 VVINVETGTTP
+174 VVINVEHNTTP
-185 VGPGVSSLKPVD
+185 VGPGVSSLTPVD
-197 VSKLYINKGGY
+197 VSKVYINKGGY

-245 DPNSW
+245 NPSSW
-250 TIRVTAANGLSQ
+250 TIRVTAADGLSQ
-262 FFTLQQ
+262 LFTLQQ

-275 KVTFDQKG
+275 KITFDQNG

-288 FPADVLQN
+288 FPADVLEN

-305 VPEKTP
+305 VPTKTP
-311 TNGDT
+311 TNGDS

-338 KQNMGGEIVGFD
+338 KQNMGGAIAGFD
-350 SGNLTLQKQ
+350 SGKLTIEKQ
-359 DGDTKVLLSGAQF
+359 DGNTKVLLPGAQF
-372 TLYKDGTV
+372 TLYKDGAV
-380 VDTKTT
+380 VSTQTT
-386 GKDGKVVFNNLTDGN
+386 DKSGKAVFNNLTDGN
-401 YTLKETKVPAGY
+401 YTLKETKAPAGY
-413 QVSNKEYHFTI
+413 QLSNKEYHFTI

-432 DLPKN
+432 DLPKS
-437 FILPNYKMASSSS
+437 FILPNYKMASSSSAASSSSKASSKKSSAVKSSSKASSKTSSAVKSSSKASSKTSS

-463 SSAKSSS
+463 SAVKSSS
-470 VESSSKKSSAV
+470 NASSKTSSAV

-515 SSKKSSSA
+515 SSKTSSAVKSSNKASSKTSSAVKSSSNA
-523 KSSSV
+523 SSKTSSAVKSSSKASSKTSSAVKSSSNASSKKSSSVKSSSV
-528 ESSSKKSSAVKS
+528 ESSSKKSS
-540 SSKASSK
+540 
-547 KSSAVKSSSKAS
+547 
-559 SKKSSSA
+559 
-566 KSSSVESSSKK
+566 SV
-577 SSAVK
+577 
-582 SSSKASSKKSSV
+582 
-594 VKSSSKAS
+594 
-602 SKKSSAVKSSSKAS
+602 
-616 SKKSSAVKSS
+616 
-626 SKASSKKS
+626 
-634 SAVKSSSKASS
+634 
-645 KKSSAVKSSSEA
+645 
-657 SSKKS
+657 
-662 SVVKSSSK
+662 
-670 ASSKKS
+670 
-676 SAVKSSS
+676 
-683 KASSKKSSSAKSSS
+683 
-697 VESSSSKKA
+697 
-706 SSESSVSVVVSNSSS
+706 
-721 IKKGSEHHR
+721 
-730 TDHSRSMNTK
+730 
-740 SSLVSSSS
+740 
-748 KKNTEKSSSVES
+748 KSSSVES

-768 SSSVAST
+768 SSSV
-775 SSSKKNTEES
+775 
-785 SVMSSSTNGSAKESS
+785 VSSSTNGSAKESS
-800 TNDHKQGSSESNGKE
+800 ASGHKQELSSVSNGKE
-815 AQSSNGHKAGVVV
+815 GQSSNGHKAGVVV
-828 TNNNNGNGNN
+828 TNNNNGKGNN
-838 TGHGQG
+838 TGNGQG
-844 NGRGNGNGN
+844 NGNGSGNGNGN

-879 LAGVAGATVLNK
+879 LAGVAGAAVLNK
-891 KKK
+891 KKR

>member
-1 MDHLVHLIKHCK
+1 MDHLAHLIKHCK

-43 AGEVQVTG
+43 AGDVQVTG

-111 GQIVKNVATAT
+111 GQTVKDVATAT
-122 ISADKVTIKFNDSV
+122 ISADKVTIKFNQSV

-151 EAQAAQSSTDKKQPV
+151 EAEAAQNSSDQKQSV
-166 TININGHT
+166 TIDINGHT
-174 VVINVETGTTP
+174 VVINVEHNTTP
-185 VGPGVSSLKPVD
+185 VGPGVSSLTPVD
-197 VSKLYINKGGY
+197 VSKVYINKGGY

-245 DPNSW
+245 NPSSW
-250 TIRVTAANGLSQ
+250 TIRVTAADGLSQ
-262 FFTLQQ
+262 LFTLQQ

-275 KVTFDQKG
+275 KITFDQNG

-288 FPADVLQN
+288 FPADVLEN

-305 VPEKTP
+305 VPTKTP
-311 TNGDT
+311 TNGDS

-338 KQNMGGEIVGFD
+338 KQNMGGAIAGFD
-350 SGNLTLQKQ
+350 SGKLTIEKQ
-359 DGDTKVLLSGAQF
+359 DGNTKVLLPGAQF
-372 TLYKDGTV
+372 TLYKDGAV
-380 VDTKTT
+380 VSTQTT
-386 GKDGKVVFNNLTDGN
+386 DKSGKAVFNNLTDGN
-401 YTLKETKVPAGY
+401 YTLKETKAPAGY
-413 QVSNKEYHFTI
+413 QLSNKEYHFTI

-432 DLPKN
+432 DLPKS
-437 FILPNYKMASSSS
+437 FILPNYKMASSSSAASSSSKASSKTSSAVKSSSKASSKTSS

-463 SSAKSSS
+463 SSVKSSS
-470 VESSSKKSSAV
+470 VESSSKKSSSV
-481 KSSSKASSK
+481 
-490 KSSAVKSSSKASSK
+490 
-504 KSSAVKSSSKA
+504 
-515 SSKKSSSA
+515 

-528 ESSSKKSSAVKS
+528 E
-540 SSKASSK
+540 
-547 KSSAVKSSSKAS
+547 
-559 SKKSSSA
+559 
-566 KSSSVESSSKK
+566 
-577 SSAVK
+577 
-582 SSSKASSKKSSV
+582 
-594 VKSSSKAS
+594 
-602 SKKSSAVKSSSKAS
+602 
-616 SKKSSAVKSS
+616 
-626 SKASSKKS
+626 
-634 SAVKSSSKASS
+634 
-645 KKSSAVKSSSEA
+645 
-657 SSKKS
+657 
-662 SVVKSSSK
+662 
-670 ASSKKS
+670 
-676 SAVKSSS
+676 
-683 KASSKKSSSAKSSS
+683 
-697 VESSSSKKA
+697 
-706 SSESSVSVVVSNSSS
+706 
-721 IKKGSEHHR
+721 
-730 TDHSRSMNTK
+730 
-740 SSLVSSSS
+740 SSS

-768 SSSVAST
+768 SSSVE
-775 SSSKKNTEES
+775 SSSKKNTEKSSSVVSSSKKSSSVKSSSVES
-785 SVMSSSTNGSAKESS
+785 SSKKNTEKSSSVESSSKKNTEKSSSVVSSSKKNTEKSSSVESSSKKNTEKSSSVESSSKKNTEKSSSVVPSSKKNTEKSSSVVSSSTNGSAKESS
-800 TNDHKQGSSESNGKE
+800 ASGHKQELSSVSNGKE
-815 AQSSNGHKAGVVV
+815 GQSSNGHKAGVVV
-828 TNNNNGNGNN
+828 TNNNNGKGNN
-838 TGHGQG
+838 TGNGQG
-844 NGRGNGNGN
+844 NGNGSGNGNGN

-879 LAGVAGATVLNK
+879 LAGVAGAAVLNK
-891 KKK
+891 KKR

>member
-1 MDHLVHLIKHCK
+1 MDHLAHLIKHCK

-43 AGEVQVTG
+43 AGDVQVTG

-111 GQIVKNVATAT
+111 GQTVKDVATAT
-122 ISADKVTIKFNDSV
+122 ISADKVTIKFNQSV

-151 EAQAAQSSTDKKQPV
+151 EAEAAQNSSDQKQSV
-166 TININGHT
+166 TIDINGHT
-174 VVINVETGTTP
+174 VVINVEHNTTP
-185 VGPGVSSLKPVD
+185 VGPGVSSLTPVD
-197 VSKLYINKGGY
+197 VSKVYINKGGY

-245 DPNSW
+245 NPSSW
-250 TIRVTAANGLSQ
+250 TIRVTAADGLSQ
-262 FFTLQQ
+262 LFTLQQ

-275 KVTFDQKG
+275 KITFDQNG

-288 FPADVLQN
+288 FPADVLEN

-305 VPEKTP
+305 VPTKTP
-311 TNGDT
+311 TNGDS

-338 KQNMGGEIVGFD
+338 KQNMGGAIAGFD
-350 SGNLTLQKQ
+350 SGKLTIEKQ
-359 DGDTKVLLSGAQF
+359 DGNTKVLLPGAQF
-372 TLYKDGTV
+372 TLYKDGAV
-380 VDTKTT
+380 VSTQTT
-386 GKDGKVVFNNLTDGN
+386 DKSGKAVFNNLTDGN
-401 YTLKETKVPAGY
+401 YTLKETKAPAGY
-413 QVSNKEYHFTI
+413 QLSNKEYHFTI

-432 DLPKN
+432 DLPKS
-437 FILPNYKMASSSS
+437 FILPNYKMASSSSAASSSSKASSKTSS

-463 SSAKSSS
+463 SSVKSSS
-470 VESSSKKSSAV
+470 VESSSKKSSSV
-481 KSSSKASSK
+481 
-490 KSSAVKSSSKASSK
+490 
-504 KSSAVKSSSKA
+504 
-515 SSKKSSSA
+515 

-528 ESSSKKSSAVKS
+528 E
-540 SSKASSK
+540 
-547 KSSAVKSSSKAS
+547 
-559 SKKSSSA
+559 
-566 KSSSVESSSKK
+566 
-577 SSAVK
+577 
-582 SSSKASSKKSSV
+582 
-594 VKSSSKAS
+594 
-602 SKKSSAVKSSSKAS
+602 
-616 SKKSSAVKSS
+616 
-626 SKASSKKS
+626 
-634 SAVKSSSKASS
+634 
-645 KKSSAVKSSSEA
+645 
-657 SSKKS
+657 
-662 SVVKSSSK
+662 
-670 ASSKKS
+670 
-676 SAVKSSS
+676 
-683 KASSKKSSSAKSSS
+683 
-697 VESSSSKKA
+697 
-706 SSESSVSVVVSNSSS
+706 
-721 IKKGSEHHR
+721 
-730 TDHSRSMNTK
+730 
-740 SSLVSSSS
+740 SSS

-768 SSSVAST
+768 SSSVV
-775 SSSKKNTEES
+775 SSSKKNTEKSSSVES
-785 SVMSSSTNGSAKESS
+785 SSKKNTEKSSSVESSSKKNTEKSSSVVPSSKKNTEKSSSVVSSSTNGSAKESS
-800 TNDHKQGSSESNGKE
+800 ASGHKQELSSVSNGKE
-815 AQSSNGHKAGVVV
+815 GQSSNGHKAGVVV
-828 TNNNNGNGNN
+828 TNNNNGKGNN
-838 TGHGQG
+838 TGNGQG
-844 NGRGNGNGN
+844 NGNGSGNGNGN

-879 LAGVAGATVLNK
+879 LAGVAGAAVLNK
-891 KKK
+891 KKR

>member
-1 MDHLVHLIKHCK
+1 MDHLAHLIKHCK

-43 AGEVQVTG
+43 AGDVQVTG

-111 GQIVKNVATAT
+111 GQTVKDVATAT
-122 ISADKVTIKFNDSV
+122 ISADKVTIKFNQSV

-151 EAQAAQSSTDKKQPV
+151 EAEAAQNSSDQKQPV
-166 TININGHT
+166 TIDINGHT
-174 VVINVETGTTP
+174 VVINVEHNTTP
-185 VGPGVSSLKPVD
+185 VGPGVSSLTPVD
-197 VSKLYINKGGY
+197 VSKVYINKGGY

-245 DPNSW
+245 NPSSW
-250 TIRVTAANGLSQ
+250 TIRVTAADGLSQ
-262 FFTLQQ
+262 LFTLQQ

-275 KVTFDQKG
+275 KITFDQNG

-288 FPADVLQN
+288 FPADVLEN

-305 VPEKTP
+305 VPTKTP
-311 TNGDT
+311 TNGDS

-338 KQNMGGEIVGFD
+338 KQNMGGAIAGFD
-350 SGNLTLQKQ
+350 SGKLTIEKQ
-359 DGDTKVLLSGAQF
+359 DGNTKVLLPGAQF
-372 TLYKDGTV
+372 TLYKDGAV
-380 VDTKTT
+380 VSTQTT
-386 GKDGKVVFNNLTDGN
+386 DKSGKAVFNNLTDGN
-401 YTLKETKVPAGY
+401 YTLKETKAPAGY
-413 QVSNKEYHFTI
+413 QLSNKEYHFTI

-432 DLPKN
+432 DLPKS

-450 AVKSSSKASSKKS
+450 AAS
-463 SSAKSSS
+463 
-470 VESSSKKSSAV
+470 
-481 KSSSKASSK
+481 SSSKASSK

-504 KSSAVKSSSKA
+504 TSSAVKSSSKA
-515 SSKKSSSA
+515 SSKTSSAVKSSSNA
-523 KSSSV
+523 SSKKSSSVKSSSV
-528 ESSSKKSSAVKS
+528 ESSSKKSSSV
-540 SSKASSK
+540 
-547 KSSAVKSSSKAS
+547 
-559 SKKSSSA
+559 
-566 KSSSVESSSKK
+566 KSSSVE
-577 SSAVK
+577 
-582 SSSKASSKKSSV
+582 
-594 VKSSSKAS
+594 
-602 SKKSSAVKSSSKAS
+602 
-616 SKKSSAVKSS
+616 
-626 SKASSKKS
+626 
-634 SAVKSSSKASS
+634 
-645 KKSSAVKSSSEA
+645 
-657 SSKKS
+657 
-662 SVVKSSSK
+662 
-670 ASSKKS
+670 
-676 SAVKSSS
+676 
-683 KASSKKSSSAKSSS
+683 
-697 VESSSSKKA
+697 
-706 SSESSVSVVVSNSSS
+706 
-721 IKKGSEHHR
+721 
-730 TDHSRSMNTK
+730 
-740 SSLVSSSS
+740 SSS

-768 SSSVAST
+768 SSSVE
-775 SSSKKNTEES
+775 SSSKKNTEKSSSVES
-785 SVMSSSTNGSAKESS
+785 SSKKSSSVKSSSVESSSKKSSSVKSSSVESSSKKNTEKSSSVVSSSTNGSAKESS
-800 TNDHKQGSSESNGKE
+800 ASGHKQELSSVSNGKE
-815 AQSSNGHKAGVVV
+815 GQSSNGHKAGVVV
-828 TNNNNGNGNN
+828 TNNNNGKGNN
-838 TGHGQG
+838 TGNGQG
-844 NGRGNGNGN
+844 NGNGSGNGNGN

-879 LAGVAGATVLNK
+879 LAGVAGAAVLNK
-891 KKK
+891 KKR

>member
-185 VGPGVSSLKPVD
+185 VGPGVSSLRPVD

-372 TLYKDGTV
+372 TLYKDGIV

-401 YTLKETKVPAGY
+401 YTLKETKAPAGY

-463 SSAKSSS
+463 S
-470 VESSSKKSSAV
+470 
-481 KSSSKASSK
+481 
-490 KSSAVKSSSKASSK
+490 
-504 KSSAVKSSSKA
+504 AVKSSSKA

-528 ESSSKKSSAVKS
+528 ES
-540 SSKASSK
+540 
-547 KSSAVKSSSKAS
+547 
-559 SKKSSSA
+559 
-566 KSSSVESSSKK
+566 
-577 SSAVK
+577 
-582 SSSKASSKKSSV
+582 
-594 VKSSSKAS
+594 
-602 SKKSSAVKSSSKAS
+602 
-616 SKKSSAVKSS
+616 
-626 SKASSKKS
+626 
-634 SAVKSSSKASS
+634 
-645 KKSSAVKSSSEA
+645 
-657 SSKKS
+657 
-662 SVVKSSSK
+662 
-670 ASSKKS
+670 
-676 SAVKSSS
+676 
-683 KASSKKSSSAKSSS
+683 SSKKSSSAKSSS

-785 SVMSSSTNGSAKESS
+785 SVVSSSKKNTEESSVMSSSTNGSAKESS
-800 TNDHKQGSSESNGKE
+800 ANDHKQGSSESDGKE

>member
-1 MDHLVHLIKHCK
+1 

-43 AGEVQVTG
+43 AGDVQVTG

-111 GQIVKNVATAT
+111 GQTVKDVATAT
-122 ISADKVTIKFNDSV
+122 ISADKVTIKFNQSV

-151 EAQAAQSSTDKKQPV
+151 EAEAAQNSSDQKQPV
-166 TININGHT
+166 TIDINGHT
-174 VVINVETGTTP
+174 VVINVEHNTTP
-185 VGPGVSSLKPVD
+185 VGPGVSSLTPVD
-197 VSKLYINKGGY
+197 VSKVYINKGGY

-245 DPNSW
+245 NPSSW

-262 FFTLQQ
+262 LFTLQQ

-275 KVTFDQKG
+275 KITFDQNG

-288 FPADVLQN
+288 FPADVLEN

-305 VPEKTP
+305 VPTKTP
-311 TNGDT
+311 TNGDS

-338 KQNMGGEIVGFD
+338 KQNMGGAIAGFD
-350 SGNLTLQKQ
+350 SGKLTIEKQ
-359 DGDTKVLLSGAQF
+359 DGNTKVLLPGAQF
-372 TLYKDGTV
+372 TLYKDGAV
-380 VDTKTT
+380 VSTQTT
-386 GKDGKVVFNNLTDGN
+386 DKSGKAVFNNLTDGN
-401 YTLKETKVPAGY
+401 YTLKETKAPAGY
-413 QVSNKEYHFTI
+413 QLSNKEYHFTI

-432 DLPKN
+432 DLPKS

-450 AVKSSSKASSKKS
+450 AAS
-463 SSAKSSS
+463 
-470 VESSSKKSSAV
+470 
-481 KSSSKASSK
+481 SSSKASSK

-515 SSKKSSSA
+515 L
-523 KSSSV
+523 
-528 ESSSKKSSAVKS
+528 SKKSSAVKS
-540 SSKASSK
+540 SSKALSK
-547 KSSAVKSSSKAS
+547 TSSAVKSSSKAS
-559 SKKSSSA
+559 SKKSSSV

-577 SSAVK
+577 SS
-582 SSSKASSKKSSV
+582 
-594 VKSSSKAS
+594 
-602 SKKSSAVKSSSKAS
+602 
-616 SKKSSAVKSS
+616 
-626 SKASSKKS
+626 
-634 SAVKSSSKASS
+634 
-645 KKSSAVKSSSEA
+645 
-657 SSKKS
+657 
-662 SVVKSSSK
+662 
-670 ASSKKS
+670 
-676 SAVKSSS
+676 
-683 KASSKKSSSAKSSS
+683 S
-697 VESSSSKKA
+697 VE
-706 SSESSVSVVVSNSSS
+706 
-721 IKKGSEHHR
+721 
-730 TDHSRSMNTK
+730 
-740 SSLVSSSS
+740 SSS

-768 SSSVAST
+768 SSSVE
-775 SSSKKNTEES
+775 SSSKKNTEKSSSVVSSSKKNTEKSSSVVSSSKKNTEKSSSVES
-785 SVMSSSTNGSAKESS
+785 SSKKNTEKSSSVVSSSKKNTEKSSSVVSSSKKNTEKSLSVESSSKKNTEKSSSVESSSKKNTEKSSSVESSSKKNTEKSSSVVPSSKKNTEKSSSVVSSSTNGSAKESS
-800 TNDHKQGSSESNGKE
+800 ASGHKQELSSVSNGKE
-815 AQSSNGHKAGVVV
+815 GQSSNGHKAGVVV
-828 TNNNNGNGNN
+828 TNNNNGKGNN
-838 TGHGQG
+838 TGNGQG
-844 NGRGNGNGN
+844 NGNGSGNGNGN

-879 LAGVAGATVLNK
+879 LAGVAGAAVLNK
-891 KKK
+891 KKR

>member
-1 MDHLVHLIKHCK
+1 

-43 AGEVQVTG
+43 AGDVQVTG

-111 GQIVKNVATAT
+111 GQTVKDVATAT
-122 ISADKVTIKFNDSV
+122 ISADKVTIKFNQSV

-151 EAQAAQSSTDKKQPV
+151 EAEAAQNSSDQKQPV
-166 TININGHT
+166 TIDINGHT
-174 VVINVETGTTP
+174 VVINVEHNTTP
-185 VGPGVSSLKPVD
+185 VGPGVSSLTPVD
-197 VSKLYINKGGY
+197 VSKVYINKGGY

-245 DPNSW
+245 NPSSW
-250 TIRVTAANGLSQ
+250 TIRVTAADGLSQ
-262 FFTLQQ
+262 LFTLQQ

-275 KVTFDQKG
+275 KITFDQNG

-288 FPADVLQN
+288 FPADVLEN

-305 VPEKTP
+305 VPTKTP
-311 TNGDT
+311 TNGDS

-338 KQNMGGEIVGFD
+338 KQNMGGAIAGFD
-350 SGNLTLQKQ
+350 SGKLTIEKQ
-359 DGDTKVLLSGAQF
+359 DGNTKVLLPGAQF
-372 TLYKDGTV
+372 TLYKDGAV
-380 VDTKTT
+380 VSTQTT
-386 GKDGKVVFNNLTDGN
+386 DKSGKAVFNNLTDGN
-401 YTLKETKVPAGY
+401 YTLKETKAPAGY
-413 QVSNKEYHFTI
+413 QLSNKEYHFTI

-432 DLPKN
+432 DLPKS

-450 AVKSSSKASSKKS
+450 AAS
-463 SSAKSSS
+463 
-470 VESSSKKSSAV
+470 
-481 KSSSKASSK
+481 SSSKASSK

-504 KSSAVKSSSKA
+504 TSSAVKSSSNA
-515 SSKKSSSA
+515 SSKKSSS
-523 KSSSV
+523 V
-528 ESSSKKSSAVKS
+528 
-540 SSKASSK
+540 
-547 KSSAVKSSSKAS
+547 
-559 SKKSSSA
+559 
-566 KSSSVESSSKK
+566 
-577 SSAVK
+577 
-582 SSSKASSKKSSV
+582 
-594 VKSSSKAS
+594 
-602 SKKSSAVKSSSKAS
+602 
-616 SKKSSAVKSS
+616 
-626 SKASSKKS
+626 
-634 SAVKSSSKASS
+634 
-645 KKSSAVKSSSEA
+645 
-657 SSKKS
+657 
-662 SVVKSSSK
+662 
-670 ASSKKS
+670 
-676 SAVKSSS
+676 
-683 KASSKKSSSAKSSS
+683 
-697 VESSSSKKA
+697 
-706 SSESSVSVVVSNSSS
+706 
-721 IKKGSEHHR
+721 
-730 TDHSRSMNTK
+730 
-740 SSLVSSSS
+740 
-748 KKNTEKSSSVES
+748 KSSSVES

-768 SSSVAST
+768 SSSV
-775 SSSKKNTEES
+775 
-785 SVMSSSTNGSAKESS
+785 VSSSTNGSAKESS
-800 TNDHKQGSSESNGKE
+800 ASGHKQELSSVSNGKE
-815 AQSSNGHKAGVVV
+815 GQSSNGHKAGVVV
-828 TNNNNGNGNN
+828 TNNNNGKGNN
-838 TGHGQG
+838 TGNGQG
-844 NGRGNGNGN
+844 NGNGSGNGNGN

-879 LAGVAGATVLNK
+879 LAGVAGAAVLNK
-891 KKK
+891 KKR

>member
-1 MDHLVHLIKHCK
+1 MDHLAHLIKHCK

-43 AGEVQVTG
+43 AGDVQVTG

-111 GQIVKNVATAT
+111 GQTVKDVATAT
-122 ISADKVTIKFNDSV
+122 ISADKVTIKFNQSV

-151 EAQAAQSSTDKKQPV
+151 EAEAAQNSSDQKQPV
-166 TININGHT
+166 TIDINGHT
-174 VVINVETGTTP
+174 VVINVEHNTTP
-185 VGPGVSSLKPVD
+185 VGPGVSSLTPVD
-197 VSKLYINKGGY
+197 VSKVYINKGGY

-245 DPNSW
+245 NPSSW
-250 TIRVTAANGLSQ
+250 TIRVTAADGLSQ
-262 FFTLQQ
+262 LFTLQQ

-275 KVTFDQKG
+275 KITFDQNG

-288 FPADVLQN
+288 FPADVLEN

-305 VPEKTP
+305 VPTKTP
-311 TNGDT
+311 TNGDS

-338 KQNMGGEIVGFD
+338 KQNMGGAIAGFD
-350 SGNLTLQKQ
+350 SGKLTIEKQ
-359 DGDTKVLLSGAQF
+359 DGNTKVLLPGAQF
-372 TLYKDGTV
+372 TLYKDGAV
-380 VDTKTT
+380 VSTQTT
-386 GKDGKVVFNNLTDGN
+386 DKSGKAVFNNLTDGN
-401 YTLKETKVPAGY
+401 YTLKETKAPAGY
-413 QVSNKEYHFTI
+413 QLSNKEYHFTI

-432 DLPKN
+432 DLPKS
-437 FILPNYKMASSSS
+437 FILPNYKMASSSSAASSSSKASSKTSSAVKSSSKASSKTSSAVKSSSKASSKTSS

-463 SSAKSSS
+463 SSVKSSS
-470 VESSSKKSSAV
+470 VESSSKKSS
-481 KSSSKASSK
+481 
-490 KSSAVKSSSKASSK
+490 
-504 KSSAVKSSSKA
+504 
-515 SSKKSSSA
+515 
-523 KSSSV
+523 SV
-528 ESSSKKSSAVKS
+528 E
-540 SSKASSK
+540 
-547 KSSAVKSSSKAS
+547 
-559 SKKSSSA
+559 
-566 KSSSVESSSKK
+566 
-577 SSAVK
+577 
-582 SSSKASSKKSSV
+582 
-594 VKSSSKAS
+594 
-602 SKKSSAVKSSSKAS
+602 
-616 SKKSSAVKSS
+616 
-626 SKASSKKS
+626 
-634 SAVKSSSKASS
+634 
-645 KKSSAVKSSSEA
+645 
-657 SSKKS
+657 
-662 SVVKSSSK
+662 
-670 ASSKKS
+670 
-676 SAVKSSS
+676 
-683 KASSKKSSSAKSSS
+683 
-697 VESSSSKKA
+697 
-706 SSESSVSVVVSNSSS
+706 
-721 IKKGSEHHR
+721 
-730 TDHSRSMNTK
+730 
-740 SSLVSSSS
+740 SSS

-768 SSSVAST
+768 SSSVE
-775 SSSKKNTEES
+775 SSSKKNTEKSSSVVSSSKKNTEKSSSVVSSSKKNTEKSSSVES
-785 SVMSSSTNGSAKESS
+785 SSKKNTEKSSSVVSSSKKNTEKSSSVESSSKKNTEKSSSVESSSKKNTEKSSSVESSSKKNTEKSSSVESSSKKNTEKSSSVVPSSKKNTEKSSSVVSSSTNGSAKESS
-800 TNDHKQGSSESNGKE
+800 ASGHKQELSSVSNGKE
-815 AQSSNGHKAGVVV
+815 GQSSNGHKAGVVV
-828 TNNNNGNGNN
+828 TNNNNGKGNN
-838 TGHGQG
+838 TGNGQG
-844 NGRGNGNGN
+844 NGNGSGNGNGN

-879 LAGVAGATVLNK
+879 LAGVAGAAVLNK
-891 KKK
+891 KKR

>member
-1 MDHLVHLIKHCK
+1 MDHLAHLIKHCK

-43 AGEVQVTG
+43 AGDVQVTG

-111 GQIVKNVATAT
+111 GQTVKDVATAT
-122 ISADKVTIKFNDSV
+122 ISADKVTIKFNQSV

-151 EAQAAQSSTDKKQPV
+151 EAEAAQNSSDQKQPV
-166 TININGHT
+166 TIDINGHT
-174 VVINVETGTTP
+174 VVINVEHNTTP
-185 VGPGVSSLKPVD
+185 VGPGVSSLTPVD
-197 VSKLYINKGGY
+197 VSKVYINKGGY

-245 DPNSW
+245 NPSSW
-250 TIRVTAANGLSQ
+250 TIRVTAADGLSQ
-262 FFTLQQ
+262 LFTLQQ

-275 KVTFDQKG
+275 KITFDQNG

-288 FPADVLQN
+288 FPADVLEN

-305 VPEKTP
+305 VPTKTP
-311 TNGDT
+311 TNGDS

-338 KQNMGGEIVGFD
+338 KQNMGGAIAGFD
-350 SGNLTLQKQ
+350 SGKLTIEKQ
-359 DGDTKVLLSGAQF
+359 DGNTKVLLPGAQF
-372 TLYKDGTV
+372 TLYKDGAV
-380 VDTKTT
+380 VSTQTT
-386 GKDGKVVFNNLTDGN
+386 DKSGKAVFNNLTDGN
-401 YTLKETKVPAGY
+401 YTLKETKAPAGY
-413 QVSNKEYHFTI
+413 QLSNKEYHFTI

-432 DLPKN
+432 DLPKS
-437 FILPNYKMASSSS
+437 FILPNYKMASSSSAASSSSKASSKTSSAVKSSSKASSKTSSAVKSSSKASSKTSSAVKSSSKASSKTSS

-463 SSAKSSS
+463 SSVKSSS
-470 VESSSKKSSAV
+470 VESSSKKSS
-481 KSSSKASSK
+481 
-490 KSSAVKSSSKASSK
+490 
-504 KSSAVKSSSKA
+504 
-515 SSKKSSSA
+515 
-523 KSSSV
+523 SV
-528 ESSSKKSSAVKS
+528 E
-540 SSKASSK
+540 
-547 KSSAVKSSSKAS
+547 
-559 SKKSSSA
+559 
-566 KSSSVESSSKK
+566 
-577 SSAVK
+577 
-582 SSSKASSKKSSV
+582 
-594 VKSSSKAS
+594 
-602 SKKSSAVKSSSKAS
+602 
-616 SKKSSAVKSS
+616 
-626 SKASSKKS
+626 
-634 SAVKSSSKASS
+634 
-645 KKSSAVKSSSEA
+645 
-657 SSKKS
+657 
-662 SVVKSSSK
+662 
-670 ASSKKS
+670 
-676 SAVKSSS
+676 
-683 KASSKKSSSAKSSS
+683 
-697 VESSSSKKA
+697 
-706 SSESSVSVVVSNSSS
+706 
-721 IKKGSEHHR
+721 
-730 TDHSRSMNTK
+730 
-740 SSLVSSSS
+740 SSS

-768 SSSVAST
+768 SSSVE
-775 SSSKKNTEES
+775 SSSKKNTEKSS
-785 SVMSSSTNGSAKESS
+785 SVVPSSKKNTEKSSSVVSSSTNGSAKESS
-800 TNDHKQGSSESNGKE
+800 ASGHKQELSSVSNGKE
-815 AQSSNGHKAGVVV
+815 GQSSNGHKAGVVV
-828 TNNNNGNGNN
+828 TNNNNGKGNN
-838 TGHGQG
+838 TGNGQG
-844 NGRGNGNGN
+844 NGNGSGNGNGN

-879 LAGVAGATVLNK
+879 LAGVAGAAVLNK
-891 KKK
+891 KKR

>member
-1 MDHLVHLIKHCK
+1 MDHLAHLIKHCK

-43 AGEVQVTG
+43 AGDVQVTG

-111 GQIVKNVATAT
+111 GQTVKDVATAT
-122 ISADKVTIKFNDSV
+122 ISADKVTIKFNQSV

-151 EAQAAQSSTDKKQPV
+151 EAEAAQNSSDQKQSV
-166 TININGHT
+166 TIDINGHT
-174 VVINVETGTTP
+174 VVINVEHNTTP
-185 VGPGVSSLKPVD
+185 VGPGVSSLTPVD
-197 VSKLYINKGGY
+197 VSKVYINKGGY

-245 DPNSW
+245 NPSSW
-250 TIRVTAANGLSQ
+250 TIRVTAADGLSQ
-262 FFTLQQ
+262 LFTLQQ

-275 KVTFDQKG
+275 KITFDQNG

-288 FPADVLQN
+288 FPADVLEN

-305 VPEKTP
+305 VPTKTP
-311 TNGDT
+311 TNGDS

-338 KQNMGGEIVGFD
+338 KQNMGGAIAGFD
-350 SGNLTLQKQ
+350 SGKLTIEKQ
-359 DGDTKVLLSGAQF
+359 DGNTKVLLPGAQF
-372 TLYKDGTV
+372 TLYKDGAV
-380 VDTKTT
+380 VSTQTT
-386 GKDGKVVFNNLTDGN
+386 DKSGKAVFNNLTDGN
-401 YTLKETKVPAGY
+401 YTLKETKAPAGY
-413 QVSNKEYHFTI
+413 QLSNKEYHFTI

-432 DLPKN
+432 DLPKS

-450 AVKSSSKASSKKS
+450 AASSSSKASSKKS
-463 SSAKSSS
+463 SSVKSSSVKSSS
-470 VESSSKKSSAV
+470 VESSSKKSSSV
-481 KSSSKASSK
+481 
-490 KSSAVKSSSKASSK
+490 
-504 KSSAVKSSSKA
+504 
-515 SSKKSSSA
+515 

-528 ESSSKKSSAVKS
+528 E
-540 SSKASSK
+540 
-547 KSSAVKSSSKAS
+547 
-559 SKKSSSA
+559 
-566 KSSSVESSSKK
+566 
-577 SSAVK
+577 
-582 SSSKASSKKSSV
+582 
-594 VKSSSKAS
+594 
-602 SKKSSAVKSSSKAS
+602 
-616 SKKSSAVKSS
+616 
-626 SKASSKKS
+626 
-634 SAVKSSSKASS
+634 
-645 KKSSAVKSSSEA
+645 
-657 SSKKS
+657 
-662 SVVKSSSK
+662 
-670 ASSKKS
+670 
-676 SAVKSSS
+676 
-683 KASSKKSSSAKSSS
+683 
-697 VESSSSKKA
+697 
-706 SSESSVSVVVSNSSS
+706 
-721 IKKGSEHHR
+721 
-730 TDHSRSMNTK
+730 
-740 SSLVSSSS
+740 SSS

-768 SSSVAST
+768 SSSVE
-775 SSSKKNTEES
+775 SSSKKNTEKSSSVES
-785 SVMSSSTNGSAKESS
+785 SSKKNTEKSSSVESSSKKNTEKSSSVVSSSKKSSSVKSSSVESSSKKNTEKSSSVESSSKKNTEKSSSVVSSSKKNTEKSSSVESSSKKNTEKSSSVESSSKKNTEKSSSVESSSKKNTEKSSSVVPSSKKNTEKSSSVVSSSTNGSAKESS
-800 TNDHKQGSSESNGKE
+800 ASGHKQELSSVSNGKE
-815 AQSSNGHKAGVVV
+815 GQSSNGHKAGVVV
-828 TNNNNGNGNN
+828 TNNNNGKGNN
-838 TGHGQG
+838 TGNGQG
-844 NGRGNGNGN
+844 NGNGSGNGNGN

-879 LAGVAGATVLNK
+879 LAGVAGAAVLNK
-891 KKK
+891 KKR

>member
-504 KSSAVKSSSKA
+504 KSS
-515 SSKKSSSA
+515 
-523 KSSSV
+523 
-528 ESSSKKSSAVKS
+528 
-540 SSKASSK
+540 
-547 KSSAVKSSSKAS
+547 
-559 SKKSSSA
+559 
-566 KSSSVESSSKK
+566 
-577 SSAVK
+577 
-582 SSSKASSKKSSV
+582 
-594 VKSSSKAS
+594 
-602 SKKSSAVKSSSKAS
+602 
-616 SKKSSAVKSS
+616 
-626 SKASSKKS
+626 
-634 SAVKSSSKASS
+634 
-645 KKSSAVKSSSEA
+645 
-657 SSKKS
+657 
-662 SVVKSSSK
+662 
-670 ASSKKS
+670 
-676 SAVKSSS
+676 
-683 KASSKKSSSAKSSS
+683 SAKSSS

>member
-1 MDHLVHLIKHCK
+1 

-43 AGEVQVTG
+43 AGDVQVTG

-111 GQIVKNVATAT
+111 GQTVKDVATAT
-122 ISADKVTIKFNDSV
+122 ISADKVTIKFNQSV

-151 EAQAAQSSTDKKQPV
+151 EAEAAQNSSDQKQSV
-166 TININGHT
+166 TIDINGHT
-174 VVINVETGTTP
+174 VVINVEHNTTP
-185 VGPGVSSLKPVD
+185 VGPGVSSLTPVD
-197 VSKLYINKGGY
+197 VSKVYINKGGY

-245 DPNSW
+245 NPSSW
-250 TIRVTAANGLSQ
+250 TIRVTAADGLSQ
-262 FFTLQQ
+262 LFTLQQ

-275 KVTFDQKG
+275 KITFDQNG

-288 FPADVLQN
+288 FPADVLEN

-305 VPEKTP
+305 VPTKTP
-311 TNGDT
+311 TNGDS

-338 KQNMGGEIVGFD
+338 KQNMGGAIAGFD
-350 SGNLTLQKQ
+350 SGKLTIEKQ
-359 DGDTKVLLSGAQF
+359 DGNTKVLLPGAQF
-372 TLYKDGTV
+372 TLYKDGAV
-380 VDTKTT
+380 VSTQTT
-386 GKDGKVVFNNLTDGN
+386 DKSGKAVFNNLTDGN
-401 YTLKETKVPAGY
+401 YTLKETKAPAGY
-413 QVSNKEYHFTI
+413 QLSNKEYHFTI

-432 DLPKN
+432 DLPKS
-437 FILPNYKMASSSS
+437 FILPNYKMASSSSAASSSSKASSKTSSAVKSSSKASSKTSS

-463 SSAKSSS
+463 SSVKSSS
-470 VESSSKKSSAV
+470 VESSSKKSSSV
-481 KSSSKASSK
+481 
-490 KSSAVKSSSKASSK
+490 
-504 KSSAVKSSSKA
+504 
-515 SSKKSSSA
+515 

-528 ESSSKKSSAVKS
+528 E
-540 SSKASSK
+540 
-547 KSSAVKSSSKAS
+547 
-559 SKKSSSA
+559 
-566 KSSSVESSSKK
+566 
-577 SSAVK
+577 
-582 SSSKASSKKSSV
+582 
-594 VKSSSKAS
+594 
-602 SKKSSAVKSSSKAS
+602 
-616 SKKSSAVKSS
+616 
-626 SKASSKKS
+626 
-634 SAVKSSSKASS
+634 
-645 KKSSAVKSSSEA
+645 
-657 SSKKS
+657 
-662 SVVKSSSK
+662 
-670 ASSKKS
+670 
-676 SAVKSSS
+676 
-683 KASSKKSSSAKSSS
+683 
-697 VESSSSKKA
+697 
-706 SSESSVSVVVSNSSS
+706 
-721 IKKGSEHHR
+721 
-730 TDHSRSMNTK
+730 
-740 SSLVSSSS
+740 SSS

-768 SSSVAST
+768 SSSVV
-775 SSSKKNTEES
+775 SSSKKNTEKSSSVES
-785 SVMSSSTNGSAKESS
+785 SSKKNTEKSSSVESSSKKNTEKSSSVVPSSKKNTEKSSSVESSSKKNTEKSSSVESSSKKNTEKSSSVVSSSKKNTEKSSSVESSSKKNTEKSSSVESSSKKNTEKSSSVVPSSKKNTEKSSSVVSSSTNGSAKESS
-800 TNDHKQGSSESNGKE
+800 ASGHKQELSSVSNGKE
-815 AQSSNGHKAGVVV
+815 GQSSNGHKAGVVV
-828 TNNNNGNGNN
+828 TNNNNGKGNN
-838 TGHGQG
+838 TGNGQG
-844 NGRGNGNGN
+844 NGNGSGNGNGN

-879 LAGVAGATVLNK
+879 LAGVAGAAVLNK
-891 KKK
+891 KKR

>member
-1 MDHLVHLIKHCK
+1 MDHLAHLIKHCK

-43 AGEVQVTG
+43 AGDVQVTG

-111 GQIVKNVATAT
+111 GQTVKDVATAT
-122 ISADKVTIKFNDSV
+122 ISADKVTIKFNQSV

-151 EAQAAQSSTDKKQPV
+151 EAEAAQNSSDQKQSV
-166 TININGHT
+166 TIDINGHT
-174 VVINVETGTTP
+174 VVINVEHNTTP
-185 VGPGVSSLKPVD
+185 VGPGVSSLTPVD
-197 VSKLYINKGGY
+197 VSKVYINKGGY

-245 DPNSW
+245 NPSSW
-250 TIRVTAANGLSQ
+250 TIRVTAADGLSQ
-262 FFTLQQ
+262 LFTLQQ

-275 KVTFDQKG
+275 KITFDQNG

-288 FPADVLQN
+288 FPADVLEN

-305 VPEKTP
+305 VPTKTP
-311 TNGDT
+311 TNGDS

-338 KQNMGGEIVGFD
+338 KQNMGGAIAGFD
-350 SGNLTLQKQ
+350 SGKLTIEKQ
-359 DGDTKVLLSGAQF
+359 DGNTKVLLPGAQF
-372 TLYKDGTV
+372 TLYKDGAV
-380 VDTKTT
+380 VSTQTT
-386 GKDGKVVFNNLTDGN
+386 DKSGKAVFNNLTDGN
-401 YTLKETKVPAGY
+401 YTLKETKAPAGY
-413 QVSNKEYHFTI
+413 QLSNKEYHFTI

-432 DLPKN
+432 DLPKS
-437 FILPNYKMASSSS
+437 FILPNYKMASSSSAASSSSKASSKTSS

-463 SSAKSSS
+463 SSVKSSS
-470 VESSSKKSSAV
+470 VESSSKKSSSV
-481 KSSSKASSK
+481 
-490 KSSAVKSSSKASSK
+490 
-504 KSSAVKSSSKA
+504 
-515 SSKKSSSA
+515 

-528 ESSSKKSSAVKS
+528 E
-540 SSKASSK
+540 
-547 KSSAVKSSSKAS
+547 
-559 SKKSSSA
+559 
-566 KSSSVESSSKK
+566 
-577 SSAVK
+577 
-582 SSSKASSKKSSV
+582 
-594 VKSSSKAS
+594 
-602 SKKSSAVKSSSKAS
+602 
-616 SKKSSAVKSS
+616 
-626 SKASSKKS
+626 
-634 SAVKSSSKASS
+634 
-645 KKSSAVKSSSEA
+645 
-657 SSKKS
+657 
-662 SVVKSSSK
+662 
-670 ASSKKS
+670 
-676 SAVKSSS
+676 
-683 KASSKKSSSAKSSS
+683 
-697 VESSSSKKA
+697 
-706 SSESSVSVVVSNSSS
+706 
-721 IKKGSEHHR
+721 
-730 TDHSRSMNTK
+730 
-740 SSLVSSSS
+740 SSS

-768 SSSVAST
+768 SSSVE
-775 SSSKKNTEES
+775 SSSKKNTEKSSSVVSSSKKSSSVKSSSVES
-785 SVMSSSTNGSAKESS
+785 SSKKNTEKSSSVESSSKKNTEKSSSVVSSSKKNTEKSSSVESSSKKNTEKSSSVESSSKKNTEKSSSVVPSSKKNTEKSSSVVSSSTNGSAKESS
-800 TNDHKQGSSESNGKE
+800 ASGHKQELSSVSNGKE
-815 AQSSNGHKAGVVV
+815 GQSSNGHKAGVVV
-828 TNNNNGNGNN
+828 TNNNNGKGNN
-838 TGHGQG
+838 TGNGQG
-844 NGRGNGNGN
+844 NGNGSGNGNGN

-879 LAGVAGATVLNK
+879 LAGVAGAAVLNK
-891 KKK
+891 KKR

>member
-1 MDHLVHLIKHCK
+1 MDHLAHLIKHCK

-43 AGEVQVTG
+43 AGDVQVTG

-111 GQIVKNVATAT
+111 GQTVKDVATAT
-122 ISADKVTIKFNDSV
+122 ISADKVTIKFNQSV

-151 EAQAAQSSTDKKQPV
+151 EAEAAQNSSDQKQPV
-166 TININGHT
+166 TIDINGHT
-174 VVINVETGTTP
+174 VVINVEHNTTP
-185 VGPGVSSLKPVD
+185 VGPGVSSLTPVD
-197 VSKLYINKGGY
+197 VSKVYINKGGY

-245 DPNSW
+245 NPSSW
-250 TIRVTAANGLSQ
+250 TIRVTAADGLSQ
-262 FFTLQQ
+262 LFTLQQ

-275 KVTFDQKG
+275 KITFDQNG

-288 FPADVLQN
+288 FPADVLEN

-305 VPEKTP
+305 VPTKTP
-311 TNGDT
+311 TNGDS

-338 KQNMGGEIVGFD
+338 KQNMGGAIAGFD
-350 SGNLTLQKQ
+350 SGKLTIEKQ
-359 DGDTKVLLSGAQF
+359 DGNTKVLLPGAQF
-372 TLYKDGTV
+372 TLYKDGAV
-380 VDTKTT
+380 VSTQTT
-386 GKDGKVVFNNLTDGN
+386 DKSGKAVFNNLTDGN
-401 YTLKETKVPAGY
+401 YTLKETKAPAGY
-413 QVSNKEYHFTI
+413 QLSNKEYHFTI

-432 DLPKN
+432 DLPKS

-450 AVKSSSKASSKKS
+450 AASSSSKASSKKS
-463 SSAKSSS
+463 SAVKSSS
-470 VESSSKKSSAV
+470 KASSKTSSAVKSSSKASSKTSSAV

-504 KSSAVKSSSKA
+504 TSSAVKSSNKASSKTSSAVKSSSKA
-515 SSKKSSSA
+515 SSKTSSAVKSSSNA
-523 KSSSV
+523 SSKTSSAVKSSSKASSKTSSAVKSSSNASSKKSSSVKSSSV
-528 ESSSKKSSAVKS
+528 ESSSKKSS
-540 SSKASSK
+540 
-547 KSSAVKSSSKAS
+547 
-559 SKKSSSA
+559 
-566 KSSSVESSSKK
+566 SV
-577 SSAVK
+577 
-582 SSSKASSKKSSV
+582 
-594 VKSSSKAS
+594 
-602 SKKSSAVKSSSKAS
+602 
-616 SKKSSAVKSS
+616 
-626 SKASSKKS
+626 
-634 SAVKSSSKASS
+634 
-645 KKSSAVKSSSEA
+645 
-657 SSKKS
+657 
-662 SVVKSSSK
+662 
-670 ASSKKS
+670 
-676 SAVKSSS
+676 
-683 KASSKKSSSAKSSS
+683 
-697 VESSSSKKA
+697 
-706 SSESSVSVVVSNSSS
+706 
-721 IKKGSEHHR
+721 
-730 TDHSRSMNTK
+730 
-740 SSLVSSSS
+740 
-748 KKNTEKSSSVES
+748 KSSSVES

-768 SSSVAST
+768 SSSV
-775 SSSKKNTEES
+775 
-785 SVMSSSTNGSAKESS
+785 VSSSTNGSAKESS
-800 TNDHKQGSSESNGKE
+800 ASGHKQELSSVSNGKE
-815 AQSSNGHKAGVVV
+815 GQSSNGHKAGVVV
-828 TNNNNGNGNN
+828 TNNNNGKGNN
-838 TGHGQG
+838 TGNGQG
-844 NGRGNGNGN
+844 NGNGSGNGNGN

-879 LAGVAGATVLNK
+879 LAGVAGAAVLNK
-891 KKK
+891 KKR

>member
-185 VGPGVSSLKPVD
+185 VGPGVSSLRPVD

-401 YTLKETKVPAGY
+401 YTLKETKAPAGY

-463 SSAKSSS
+463 S
-470 VESSSKKSSAV
+470 AV

-490 KSSAVKSSSKASSK
+490 KSSAVKSSSKA
-504 KSSAVKSSSKA
+504 
-515 SSKKSSSA
+515 
-523 KSSSV
+523 
-528 ESSSKKSSAVKS
+528 
-540 SSKASSK
+540 
-547 KSSAVKSSSKAS
+547 
-559 SKKSSSA
+559 
-566 KSSSVESSSKK
+566 
-577 SSAVK
+577 
-582 SSSKASSKKSSV
+582 
-594 VKSSSKAS
+594 
-602 SKKSSAVKSSSKAS
+602 
-616 SKKSSAVKSS
+616 
-626 SKASSKKS
+626 
-634 SAVKSSSKASS
+634 
-645 KKSSAVKSSSEA
+645 
-657 SSKKS
+657 
-662 SVVKSSSK
+662 
-670 ASSKKS
+670 
-676 SAVKSSS
+676 
-683 KASSKKSSSAKSSS
+683 SSAKSSS

-748 KKNTEKSSSVES
+748 KKNTEKSSSVASTS
-760 SSKKNTEK
+760 SSKKNTEESSVVSSSKKNAEK
-768 SSSVAST
+768 SSSVE

-800 TNDHKQGSSESNGKE
+800 ANDHKQGSSESDGKE

>member
-75 NVQPGKTITIDLPQ
+75 NIQPGKTITIDLPQ

-185 VGPGVSSLKPVD
+185 VGPGVSSLRPVD

-401 YTLKETKVPAGY
+401 YTLKETKAPAGY

-437 FILPNYKMASSSS
+437 FILPNYK
-450 AVKSSSKASSKKS
+450 
-463 SSAKSSS
+463 
-470 VESSSKKSSAV
+470 
-481 KSSSKASSK
+481 
-490 KSSAVKSSSKASSK
+490 

-528 ESSSKKSSAVKS
+528 ESSSKKSS
-540 SSKASSK
+540 
-547 KSSAVKSSSKAS
+547 
-559 SKKSSSA
+559 SA
-566 KSSSVESSSKK
+566 KSSSVES
-577 SSAVK
+577 A
-582 SSSKASSKKSSV
+582 
-594 VKSSSKAS
+594 

-645 KKSSAVKSSSEA
+645 KKSSAVKSSS
-657 SSKKS
+657 
-662 SVVKSSSK
+662 K
-670 ASSKKS
+670 A
-676 SAVKSSS
+676 
-683 KASSKKSSSAKSSS
+683 SSAKSSS

-748 KKNTEKSSSVES
+748 KKNTEKSSSVASTS
-760 SSKKNTEK
+760 SSKKNTEE
-768 SSSVAST
+768 SSVV

-800 TNDHKQGSSESNGKE
+800 ANDHKQGSSESDGKE

-891 KKK
+891 KKR

>member
-490 KSSAVKSSSKASSK
+490 KSS
-504 KSSAVKSSSKA
+504 
-515 SSKKSSSA
+515 
-523 KSSSV
+523 
-528 ESSSKKSSAVKS
+528 
-540 SSKASSK
+540 
-547 KSSAVKSSSKAS
+547 
-559 SKKSSSA
+559 
-566 KSSSVESSSKK
+566 
-577 SSAVK
+577 
-582 SSSKASSKKSSV
+582 
-594 VKSSSKAS
+594 
-602 SKKSSAVKSSSKAS
+602 
-616 SKKSSAVKSS
+616 
-626 SKASSKKS
+626 
-634 SAVKSSSKASS
+634 
-645 KKSSAVKSSSEA
+645 
-657 SSKKS
+657 
-662 SVVKSSSK
+662 
-670 ASSKKS
+670 
-676 SAVKSSS
+676 
-683 KASSKKSSSAKSSS
+683 SAKSSS

>member
-547 KSSAVKSSSKAS
+547 KSS
-559 SKKSSSA
+559 
-566 KSSSVESSSKK
+566 
-577 SSAVK
+577 
-582 SSSKASSKKSSV
+582 V